1 MVNFSRKRLAVSSL
15 FSQQQAIQQSLNWQA
30 LQPDL
35 VIQDFPLEP
44 VNFWA
49 LQPNATQAIDL
60 FLRHPTHSLLMMK
73 VGEPVEYAEL
83 LQNFISQN
91 HHKVRSIFGVNYVIE
106 QGDSFSFP
114 HVYTES
120 AKSLDDNFAS
130 QGEALSA
137 LYCDQ
142 FQLFGSFRIHPSSQ
156 DIQLVPGLV
165 HKANGGVLI
174 LSAATLL
181 SQFDLWGRLKQIL
194 QTQTFDWYSAHPF
207 KNLPCDIPSYALNL
221 KVIVLGNRTEL
232 ATLAELEENLYSFAD
247 YAEIESYIS
256 VAEVEEQK
264 TWAGYVQQMA
274 QEQNIELDFLA
285 LNKLYQLLVR
295 ESENRFLINA
305 SPLKLKEILQ
315 DASTFA
321 EKTALSAV
329 DFEGIFQQKLAQ
341 YGFLKEQTYADI
353 LNEQVY
359 VETQGE
365 IVGQINGLSVIEY
378 PGTPVCFGEP
388 SRISCIVQFGDG
400 EVIDVE
406 RKNELAGNIH
416 GKGMMIAQ
424 ACLSNILDLP
434 SQLPFS
440 ASLVFE
446 QSYGE
451 IDGDSASLA
460 IFCVLASA
468 LADLPLPQHIAITG
482 SIDQFGL
489 VHSVGGVN
497 DKIEGFFTIC
507 QRRGLTGKQGVII
520 PMTTIQQLSLSDE
533 VKSAVKNGEFF
544 IYPVEDIYQACELL
558 FGRDLLDENKDYTE
572 KTEPLSR
579 LIQRRIEGR
588 ADSERKSFWHF
599 FRS

>member
-1 MVNFSRKRLAVSSL
+1 MTVSS
-15 FSQQQAIQQSLNWQA
+15 FFPQQALDWQA

-35 VIQDFPLEP
+35 AITEFPSETVDF
-44 VNFWA
+44 WS
-49 LQPNATQAIDL
+49 LQPNAKQAL
-60 FLRHPTHSLLMMK
+60 SVFLRHPSRFLLMLK
-73 VGEPVEYAEL
+73 ADDQVEYASL
-83 LQNFISQN
+83 LESFTKL
-91 HHKVRSIFGVNYVIE
+91 HHHREQSVFGVNYVVE
-106 QGDSFSFP
+106 QGDAFSFP
-114 HVYTES
+114 RVYTEM
-120 AKSLDDNFAS
+120 AHSLDDNFATT
-130 QGEALSA
+130 GEVVNA

-142 FQLFGSFRIHPSSQ
+142 FQLFGSLRVHPSSH
-156 DIQLVPGLV
+156 DIQLNPGLV
-165 HKANGGVLI
+165 HRANGGVLI
-174 LSAATLL
+174 LSAAMLL
-181 SQFDLWGRLKQIL
+181 SQFDLWLRLKQIL

-207 KNLPCDIPSYALNL
+207 KHLPCDVPSYKLNL

-232 ATLAELEENLYSFAD
+232 ATLGELEESLYSFAD

-256 VAEVEEQK
+256 VAEVESQK
-264 TWAGYVQQMA
+264 MWAGYVNKIA
-274 QEQNIELDFLA
+274 QTLNVEMNFSA
-285 LNKLYQLLVR
+285 LNKLYKLLVR
-295 ESENRFLINA
+295 ESEDRFLINI
-305 SPLKLKEILQ
+305 SPLKLKEMLQ
-315 DASTFA
+315 DVVTLTGNSI
-321 EKTALSAV
+321 LSAD
-329 DFEGIFQQKLAQ
+329 DFEAVFQRKSIQ

-378 PGTPVCFGEP
+378 PGTPVSFGEP
-388 SRISCIVQFGDG
+388 SRISCIVQFGEG

-416 GKGMMIAQ
+416 SKGMMIAQ

-460 IFCVLASA
+460 IFCVLVSA
-468 LADLPLPQHIAITG
+468 LSDLPLPQNIAITG

-533 VKSAVKNGEFF
+533 VKSAVKNNEFF
-544 IYPVEDIYQACELL
+544 IYPAEDIYQACEYL
-558 FGRDLLDENKDYTE
+558 FERDLLDENKEYSE
-572 KTEPLSR
+572 KTMPISR
-579 LIQRRIEGR
+579 LIQRRIENR
-588 ADSERKSFWHF
+588 LDSEKKGFWDFFKS
-599 FRS
+599 

>member
-1 MVNFSRKRLAVSSL
+1 MTVSS
-15 FSQQQAIQQSLNWQA
+15 FFPQQALDWQA

-35 VIQDFPLEP
+35 AITEFPSETVDF
-44 VNFWA
+44 WS
-49 LQPNATQAIDL
+49 LQPNAKQAL
-60 FLRHPTHSLLMMK
+60 SVFLRHPSRFLLMLKADEQAEYTSLLESFTK
-73 VGEPVEYAEL
+73 L
-83 LQNFISQN
+83 
-91 HHKVRSIFGVNYVIE
+91 HHHREQSVFGVNYVVE
-106 QGDSFSFP
+106 QGDAFSFP
-114 HVYTES
+114 RVYTEV
-120 AKSLDDNFAS
+120 AHSLDDNFATP
-130 QGEALSA
+130 GEVVNA

-142 FQLFGSFRIHPSSQ
+142 FQLFGSLRVHPSSH
-156 DIQLVPGLV
+156 DIQLNPGLV
-165 HKANGGVLI
+165 HRANGGVLI
-174 LSAATLL
+174 LSAAMLL
-181 SQFDLWGRLKQIL
+181 SQFDLWLRLKQIL

-207 KNLPCDIPSYALNL
+207 KHLPCDVPSYKLNL
-221 KVIVLGNRTEL
+221 KVIVLGSRTEL
-232 ATLAELEENLYSFAD
+232 ATLGELEESLYSFAD

-256 VAEVEEQK
+256 VAEVESQK
-264 TWAGYVQQMA
+264 MWAGYVKKIA
-274 QEQNIELDFLA
+274 QTLNVEMNFSA
-285 LNKLYQLLVR
+285 LNKLYKLLVR
-295 ESENRFLINA
+295 ESEDRFLINI
-305 SPLKLKEILQ
+305 SPLKLKEMLQ
-315 DASTFA
+315 DVVTLTGNSI
-321 EKTALSAV
+321 LSAD
-329 DFEGIFQQKLAQ
+329 DFEAVFQRKSIQH
-341 YGFLKEQTYADI
+341 GFLKEQTYADI

-378 PGTPVCFGEP
+378 PGTPVSFGEP
-388 SRISCIVQFGDG
+388 SRISCIVQFGEG

-416 GKGMMIAQ
+416 SKGMMIAQ

-460 IFCVLASA
+460 IFCVLVSA
-468 LADLPLPQHIAITG
+468 LSDLPLPQNIAITG

-533 VKSAVKNGEFF
+533 VKSAVKNNEFF
-544 IYPVEDIYQACELL
+544 IYPVEDIYQACEYL
-558 FGRDLLDENKDYTE
+558 FERDLLDENKEYSE
-572 KTEPLSR
+572 KTMPISR
-579 LIQRRIEGR
+579 LIQRRIENR
-588 ADSERKSFWHF
+588 LDSEKKGFWDFFKS
-599 FRS
+599 

>member
-1 MVNFSRKRLAVSSL
+1 MSS
-15 FSQQQAIQQSLNWQA
+15 FFPQQALDWQA

-35 VIQDFPLEP
+35 AITEFPSETVDF
-44 VNFWA
+44 WS
-49 LQPNATQAIDL
+49 LQPNAKQAL
-60 FLRHPTHSLLMMK
+60 SVFLRHPSRFLLMLKADEQAEYASLLESFTK
-73 VGEPVEYAEL
+73 L
-83 LQNFISQN
+83 
-91 HHKVRSIFGVNYVIE
+91 HHHREQSVFGVNYVVE
-106 QGDSFSFP
+106 QGDAFSFP
-114 HVYTES
+114 RVYTEV
-120 AKSLDDNFAS
+120 AHSLDDNFATP
-130 QGEALSA
+130 GEVVNA

-142 FQLFGSFRIHPSSQ
+142 FQLFGSLRVHPSSH
-156 DIQLVPGLV
+156 DIQLNPGLV
-165 HKANGGVLI
+165 HRANGGVLI
-174 LSAATLL
+174 LSAAMLL
-181 SQFDLWGRLKQIL
+181 SQFDLWLRLKQIL

-207 KNLPCDIPSYALNL
+207 KHLPCDVPSYKLNL
-221 KVIVLGNRTEL
+221 KVIVLGSRTEL
-232 ATLAELEENLYSFAD
+232 ATLGELEESLYSFAD

-256 VAEVEEQK
+256 VAEVESQK
-264 TWAGYVQQMA
+264 MWAGYVKKIA
-274 QEQNIELDFLA
+274 QTLNVEMNFSA
-285 LNKLYQLLVR
+285 LNKLYKLLVR
-295 ESENRFLINA
+295 ESEDRFLINI

-315 DASTFA
+315 DVVTLTGNSI
-321 EKTALSAV
+321 LSAD
-329 DFEGIFQQKLAQ
+329 DFEAVFQRKSIQH
-341 YGFLKEQTYADI
+341 GFLKEQTYADI

-378 PGTPVCFGEP
+378 PGTPVSFGEP
-388 SRISCIVQFGDG
+388 SRISCIVQFGEG

-416 GKGMMIAQ
+416 SKGMMIAQ

-460 IFCVLASA
+460 IFCVLVSA
-468 LADLPLPQHIAITG
+468 LSDLPLPQNIAITG

-533 VKSAVKNGEFF
+533 VKSAVKNNEFF
-544 IYPVEDIYQACELL
+544 IYPVEDIYQACEYL
-558 FGRDLLDENKDYTE
+558 FERDLLDENKEYSE
-572 KTEPLSR
+572 KTMPISR
-579 LIQRRIEGR
+579 LIQRRIENR
-588 ADSERKSFWHF
+588 LDSEKKGFWDFFKS
-599 FRS
+599 

>member
-1 MVNFSRKRLAVSSL
+1 MSS
-15 FSQQQAIQQSLNWQA
+15 FFPQQALDWQA

-35 VIQDFPLEP
+35 AITEFPSETVDF
-44 VNFWA
+44 WS
-49 LQPNATQAIDL
+49 LQPNAKQAL
-60 FLRHPTHSLLMMK
+60 SVFLRHPSRFLLMLKADDQAEYASLLESFTK
-73 VGEPVEYAEL
+73 L
-83 LQNFISQN
+83 
-91 HHKVRSIFGVNYVIE
+91 HHHREQSVFGVNYVVE
-106 QGDSFSFP
+106 QGDAFSFP
-114 HVYTES
+114 RVYTEM
-120 AKSLDDNFAS
+120 AHSLDDNFATT
-130 QGEALSA
+130 GEVVNA

-142 FQLFGSFRIHPSSQ
+142 FQLFGSLRVHPSSH
-156 DIQLVPGLV
+156 DIQLNPGLV
-165 HKANGGVLI
+165 HRANGGVLI
-174 LSAATLL
+174 LSAAMLL
-181 SQFDLWGRLKQIL
+181 SQFDLWLRLKQIL

-207 KNLPCDIPSYALNL
+207 KHLPCDVPSYKLNL

-232 ATLAELEENLYSFAD
+232 ATLGELEESLYSFAD

-256 VAEVEEQK
+256 VAEVESQK
-264 TWAGYVQQMA
+264 MWAGYVNKIA
-274 QEQNIELDFLA
+274 QTLNVEMNFSA
-285 LNKLYQLLVR
+285 LNKLYKLLVR
-295 ESENRFLINA
+295 ESEDRFLINI
-305 SPLKLKEILQ
+305 SPLKLKEMLQ
-315 DASTFA
+315 DVVTLTGNSI
-321 EKTALSAV
+321 LSAD
-329 DFEGIFQQKLAQ
+329 DFEAVFQRKSIQ

-378 PGTPVCFGEP
+378 PGTPVSFGEP
-388 SRISCIVQFGDG
+388 SRISCIVQFGEG

-416 GKGMMIAQ
+416 SKGMMIAQ

-460 IFCVLASA
+460 IFCVLVSA
-468 LADLPLPQHIAITG
+468 LSDLPLPQNIAITG

-533 VKSAVKNGEFF
+533 VKSAVKNNEFF
-544 IYPVEDIYQACELL
+544 IYPAEDIYQACEYL
-558 FGRDLLDENKDYTE
+558 FERDLLDENKEYSE
-572 KTEPLSR
+572 KTMPISR
-579 LIQRRIEGR
+579 LIQRRIENR
-588 ADSERKSFWHF
+588 LDSEKKGFWDFFKS
-599 FRS
+599 

>member
-1 MVNFSRKRLAVSSL
+1 MSS
-15 FSQQQAIQQSLNWQA
+15 FFPQQALDWQA

-35 VIQDFPLEP
+35 AITEFPSETVDF
-44 VNFWA
+44 WS
-49 LQPNATQAIDL
+49 LQPNAKQAL
-60 FLRHPTHSLLMMK
+60 SVFLRHPSRFLLMLKADDQAEYASLLESFTK
-73 VGEPVEYAEL
+73 L
-83 LQNFISQN
+83 
-91 HHKVRSIFGVNYVIE
+91 HHHREQSVFGVNYVVE
-106 QGDSFSFP
+106 QGDAFSFP
-114 HVYTES
+114 RVYTEM
-120 AKSLDDNFAS
+120 AHSLDDNFATL
-130 QGEALSA
+130 GEVVNA

-142 FQLFGSFRIHPSSQ
+142 FQLFGSLRVHPSSH
-156 DIQLVPGLV
+156 DIQLNPGLV
-165 HKANGGVLI
+165 HRANGGVLI
-174 LSAATLL
+174 LSAAMLL
-181 SQFDLWGRLKQIL
+181 SQFDLWLRLKHIL

-207 KNLPCDIPSYALNL
+207 KHLPCDVPSYKLNL
-221 KVIVLGNRTEL
+221 KVIVLGSRTEL
-232 ATLAELEENLYSFAD
+232 ATLGELEESLYSFAD

-256 VAEVEEQK
+256 VAEVESQK
-264 TWAGYVQQMA
+264 MWAGYVKKIA
-274 QEQNIELDFLA
+274 QTLNVEMNFSA
-285 LNKLYQLLVR
+285 LNKLYKLLVR
-295 ESENRFLINA
+295 ESEDRFLINI
-305 SPLKLKEILQ
+305 SPLKLKEMLQ
-315 DASTFA
+315 DVMTLTGNSI
-321 EKTALSAV
+321 LSAD
-329 DFEGIFQQKLAQ
+329 DFEAVFQRKSIQH
-341 YGFLKEQTYADI
+341 GFLKEQTYADI

-378 PGTPVCFGEP
+378 PGTPVSFGEP
-388 SRISCIVQFGDG
+388 SRISCIVQFGEG

-416 GKGMMIAQ
+416 SKGMMIAQ

-460 IFCVLASA
+460 IFCVLVSA
-468 LADLPLPQHIAITG
+468 LSDLPLPQNIAITG

-533 VKSAVKNGEFF
+533 VKSAVKNNEFF
-544 IYPVEDIYQACELL
+544 IYPVEDIYQACEYL
-558 FGRDLLDENKDYTE
+558 FERDLLDENKEYSE
-572 KTEPLSR
+572 KTMPISR
-579 LIQRRIEGR
+579 LIQRRIENR
-588 ADSERKSFWHF
+588 LDSEKKGFWDFFKS
-599 FRS
+599 

>member
-1 MVNFSRKRLAVSSL
+1 VTVSS
-15 FSQQQAIQQSLNWQA
+15 FFPQQALDWQS

-35 VIQDFPLEP
+35 AITEFPPETVDF
-44 VNFWA
+44 WS
-49 LQPNATQAIDL
+49 LQPNAKQAL
-60 FLRHPTHSLLMMK
+60 SVFLRHPSRFLLMLKADDQAEYASLLESFTK
-73 VGEPVEYAEL
+73 L
-83 LQNFISQN
+83 
-91 HHKVRSIFGVNYVIE
+91 HHHREQSVFGVNYVVE
-106 QGDSFSFP
+106 QGDAFSFP
-114 HVYTES
+114 RVYTEV
-120 AKSLDDNFAS
+120 AHSLDDNFATP
-130 QGEALSA
+130 GEVVNA

-142 FQLFGSFRIHPSSQ
+142 FQLFGSLRVHPSSH
-156 DIQLVPGLV
+156 DIQLNPGLV
-165 HKANGGVLI
+165 HRANGGVLI
-174 LSAATLL
+174 LSAAMLL
-181 SQFDLWGRLKQIL
+181 SQFDLWLRLKHIL

-207 KNLPCDIPSYALNL
+207 KHLPCDVPSYKLNL
-221 KVIVLGNRTEL
+221 KVIVLGSRTEL
-232 ATLAELEENLYSFAD
+232 ATLGELEESLYSFAD

-256 VAEVEEQK
+256 VAEVESQK
-264 TWAGYVQQMA
+264 MWAGYVKKIA
-274 QEQNIELDFLA
+274 QTLNVEMNFSA
-285 LNKLYQLLVR
+285 LNKLYKLLVR
-295 ESENRFLINA
+295 ESEDRFLINI

-315 DASTFA
+315 DVVTLTGNSI
-321 EKTALSAV
+321 LSAD
-329 DFEGIFQQKLAQ
+329 DFEAVFQRKSIQH
-341 YGFLKEQTYADI
+341 GFLKEQTYADI

-378 PGTPVCFGEP
+378 PGTPVSFGEP
-388 SRISCIVQFGDG
+388 SRISCIVQFGEG

-416 GKGMMIAQ
+416 SKGMMIAQ

-460 IFCVLASA
+460 IFCVLVSA
-468 LADLPLPQHIAITG
+468 LSDLPLPQNIAITG

-533 VKSAVKNGEFF
+533 VKSAVKNNEFF
-544 IYPVEDIYQACELL
+544 IYPAEDIYQACEYL
-558 FGRDLLDENKDYTE
+558 FERDLLDENKEYSE
-572 KTEPLSR
+572 KTMPISR
-579 LIQRRIEGR
+579 LIQRRIENR
-588 ADSERKSFWHF
+588 LDSEKKGFWDFFKS
-599 FRS
+599 

>member
-1 MVNFSRKRLAVSSL
+1 MSS
-15 FSQQQAIQQSLNWQA
+15 FFPQQALDWQA

-35 VIQDFPLEP
+35 AITEFPSETVDF
-44 VNFWA
+44 WS
-49 LQPNATQAIDL
+49 LQPNAKQAISV
-60 FLRHPTHSLLMMK
+60 FLRHPSRFLLMLKADDQAEYASLLESFTK
-73 VGEPVEYAEL
+73 L
-83 LQNFISQN
+83 
-91 HHKVRSIFGVNYVIE
+91 HHHREQSVFGVNYVVE
-106 QGDSFSFP
+106 QGDAFSFP
-114 HVYTES
+114 RVYTEM
-120 AKSLDDNFAS
+120 AHSLDDNFATT
-130 QGEALSA
+130 GEVVNV

-142 FQLFGSFRIHPSSQ
+142 FQLFGSLRVHPSSH
-156 DIQLVPGLV
+156 DIQLNPGLV
-165 HKANGGVLI
+165 HRANGGVLI
-174 LSAATLL
+174 LSAAMLL
-181 SQFDLWGRLKQIL
+181 SQFDLWLRLKHIL

-207 KNLPCDIPSYALNL
+207 KHLPCDVPSYKLNL
-221 KVIVLGNRTEL
+221 KVIVLGSRTEL
-232 ATLAELEENLYSFAD
+232 ATLGELEESLYSFAD

-256 VAEVEEQK
+256 VAEVESQK
-264 TWAGYVQQMA
+264 MWAGYVKKIA
-274 QEQNIELDFLA
+274 QTLNVEMNFSA
-285 LNKLYQLLVR
+285 LNKLYKLLVR
-295 ESENRFLINA
+295 ESEDRFLINI
-305 SPLKLKEILQ
+305 SPIKLKEMLQ
-315 DASTFA
+315 DVVTLTGNSI
-321 EKTALSAV
+321 LSAD
-329 DFEGIFQQKLAQ
+329 DFEAVFQRKSIQH
-341 YGFLKEQTYADI
+341 GFLKEQTYADI

-378 PGTPVCFGEP
+378 PGTPVSFGEP
-388 SRISCIVQFGDG
+388 SRISCIVQFGEG

-416 GKGMMIAQ
+416 SKGMMIAQ

-460 IFCVLASA
+460 IFCVLVSA
-468 LADLPLPQHIAITG
+468 LSDLPLPQNIAITG

-533 VKSAVKNGEFF
+533 VKSAVKNNEFF
-544 IYPVEDIYQACELL
+544 IYPVEDIYQACEYL
-558 FGRDLLDENKDYTE
+558 FERDLLDENKEYSE
-572 KTEPLSR
+572 KTMPISR
-579 LIQRRIEGR
+579 LIQRRIENR
-588 ADSERKSFWHF
+588 LDSEKKGFWDFFKS
-599 FRS
+599 

>member
-1 MVNFSRKRLAVSSL
+1 MSS
-15 FSQQQAIQQSLNWQA
+15 FFPQQALDWQA

-35 VIQDFPLEP
+35 AITEFPSETVDF
-44 VNFWA
+44 WS
-49 LQPNATQAIDL
+49 LQPNAKQAL
-60 FLRHPTHSLLMMK
+60 SVFLRHPSRFLLMLKADDQAEYASLLESFTK
-73 VGEPVEYAEL
+73 L
-83 LQNFISQN
+83 
-91 HHKVRSIFGVNYVIE
+91 HHHREQSVFGVNYVVE
-106 QGDSFSFP
+106 QGDAFSFP
-114 HVYTES
+114 RVYTEV
-120 AKSLDDNFAS
+120 AHSLDDNFATP
-130 QGEALSA
+130 GEVVNA

-142 FQLFGSFRIHPSSQ
+142 FQLFGSLRVHPSSH
-156 DIQLVPGLV
+156 DIQLNPGLV
-165 HKANGGVLI
+165 HRANGGVLI
-174 LSAATLL
+174 LSAAMLL
-181 SQFDLWGRLKQIL
+181 SQFDLWLRLKHIL

-207 KNLPCDIPSYALNL
+207 KHLPCDVPSYKLNL
-221 KVIVLGNRTEL
+221 KVIVLGSRTEL
-232 ATLAELEENLYSFAD
+232 ATLGELEESLYSFAD

-256 VAEVEEQK
+256 VAEVESQK
-264 TWAGYVQQMA
+264 MWAGYVKKIA
-274 QEQNIELDFLA
+274 QTLNVEMNFSA
-285 LNKLYQLLVR
+285 LNKLYKLLVR
-295 ESENRFLINA
+295 ESEDRFLINI
-305 SPLKLKEILQ
+305 SPIKLKEMLQ
-315 DASTFA
+315 DVVTLTGNSI
-321 EKTALSAV
+321 LSAD
-329 DFEGIFQQKLAQ
+329 DFEAVFQRKSIQH
-341 YGFLKEQTYADI
+341 GFLKEQTYADI

-378 PGTPVCFGEP
+378 PGTPVSFGEP
-388 SRISCIVQFGDG
+388 SRISCIVQFGEG

-416 GKGMMIAQ
+416 SKGMMIAQ

-460 IFCVLASA
+460 IFCVLVSA
-468 LADLPLPQHIAITG
+468 LSDLPLPQNIAITG

-533 VKSAVKNGEFF
+533 VKSAVKNNEFF
-544 IYPVEDIYQACELL
+544 IYPVEDIYQACEYL
-558 FGRDLLDENKDYTE
+558 FERDLLDENKEYSE
-572 KTEPLSR
+572 KTMPISR
-579 LIQRRIEGR
+579 LIQRRIENR
-588 ADSERKSFWHF
+588 LDSEKKGFWDFFKS
-599 FRS
+599 

>member
-1 MVNFSRKRLAVSSL
+1 MTVSS
-15 FSQQQAIQQSLNWQA
+15 FFPQQALDWQS

-35 VIQDFPLEP
+35 AITEFPPETVDF
-44 VNFWA
+44 WS
-49 LQPNATQAIDL
+49 LQPNAKQAL
-60 FLRHPTHSLLMMK
+60 SVFLRHPSRFLLMLKADEQAEYASLLESFTK
-73 VGEPVEYAEL
+73 L
-83 LQNFISQN
+83 
-91 HHKVRSIFGVNYVIE
+91 HHHREQSVFGVNYVVE
-106 QGDSFSFP
+106 QGDAFSFP
-114 HVYTES
+114 RVYTEV
-120 AKSLDDNFAS
+120 AHSLDDNFATP
-130 QGEALSA
+130 GEVVNA

-142 FQLFGSFRIHPSSQ
+142 FQLFGSLRVHPSSH
-156 DIQLVPGLV
+156 DIQLNPGLV
-165 HKANGGVLI
+165 HRANGGVLI
-174 LSAATLL
+174 LSAAMLL
-181 SQFDLWGRLKQIL
+181 SQFDLWLRLKHIL

-207 KNLPCDIPSYALNL
+207 KHLPCDVPSYKLNL

-232 ATLAELEENLYSFAD
+232 ATLGELEESLYSFAD

-256 VAEVEEQK
+256 VAEVESQK
-264 TWAGYVQQMA
+264 MWAGYVKKIA
-274 QEQNIELDFLA
+274 QTLNVEMNFSA
-285 LNKLYQLLVR
+285 LNKLYKLLVR
-295 ESENRFLINA
+295 ESEDRFLINI

-315 DASTFA
+315 DVVTLTGNSI
-321 EKTALSAV
+321 LSAD
-329 DFEGIFQQKLAQ
+329 DFEAVFQRKSIQH
-341 YGFLKEQTYADI
+341 GFLKEQTYADI

-378 PGTPVCFGEP
+378 PGTPVSFGEP
-388 SRISCIVQFGDG
+388 SRISCIVQFGEG

-416 GKGMMIAQ
+416 SKGMMIAQ

-460 IFCVLASA
+460 IFCVLVSA
-468 LADLPLPQHIAITG
+468 LSDLPLPQNIAITG

-533 VKSAVKNGEFF
+533 VKSAVKNNEFF
-544 IYPVEDIYQACELL
+544 IYPAEDIYQACEYL
-558 FGRDLLDENKDYTE
+558 FERDLLDENKEYSE
-572 KTEPLSR
+572 KTMPISR
-579 LIQRRIEGR
+579 LIQRRIENR
-588 ADSERKSFWHF
+588 LDSEKKGFWDFFKS
-599 FRS
+599 

>member
-1 MVNFSRKRLAVSSL
+1 VSS
-15 FSQQQAIQQSLNWQA
+15 FFPQQALDWQA

-35 VIQDFPLEP
+35 AITEFPSETVDF
-44 VNFWA
+44 WS
-49 LQPNATQAIDL
+49 LQPNAKQAL
-60 FLRHPTHSLLMMK
+60 SVFLRHPSRFLLMLK
-73 VGEPVEYAEL
+73 ADDQVEYASL
-83 LQNFISQN
+83 LESFTKL
-91 HHKVRSIFGVNYVIE
+91 HHHREQSVFGVNYVVE
-106 QGDSFSFP
+106 QGDAFSFP
-114 HVYTES
+114 RVYTEM
-120 AKSLDDNFAS
+120 AHSLDDNFATT
-130 QGEALSA
+130 GEVVNA

-142 FQLFGSFRIHPSSQ
+142 FQLFGSLRVHPSSH
-156 DIQLVPGLV
+156 DIQLNPGLV
-165 HKANGGVLI
+165 HRANGGVLI
-174 LSAATLL
+174 LSAAMLL
-181 SQFDLWGRLKQIL
+181 SQFDLWLRLKQIL

-207 KNLPCDIPSYALNL
+207 KHLPCDVPSYKLNL

-232 ATLAELEENLYSFAD
+232 ATLGELEESLYSFAD

-256 VAEVEEQK
+256 VAEVESQK
-264 TWAGYVQQMA
+264 MWAGYVNKIA
-274 QEQNIELDFLA
+274 QTLNVEMNFSA
-285 LNKLYQLLVR
+285 LNKLYKLLVR
-295 ESENRFLINA
+295 ESEDRFLINI
-305 SPLKLKEILQ
+305 SPLKLKEMLQ
-315 DASTFA
+315 DVVTLTGNSI
-321 EKTALSAV
+321 LSAD
-329 DFEGIFQQKLAQ
+329 DFEAVFQRKSIQ

-378 PGTPVCFGEP
+378 PGTPVSFGEP
-388 SRISCIVQFGDG
+388 SRISCIVQFGEG

-416 GKGMMIAQ
+416 SKGMMIAQ

-460 IFCVLASA
+460 IFCVLVSA
-468 LADLPLPQHIAITG
+468 LSDLPLPQNIAITG

-533 VKSAVKNGEFF
+533 VKSAVKNNEFF
-544 IYPVEDIYQACELL
+544 IYPAEDIYQACEYL
-558 FGRDLLDENKDYTE
+558 FERDLLDENKEYSE
-572 KTEPLSR
+572 KTMPISR
-579 LIQRRIEGR
+579 LIQRRIENR
-588 ADSERKSFWHF
+588 LDSEKKGFWDFFKS
-599 FRS
+599 

>member
-1 MVNFSRKRLAVSSL
+1 MTVSS
-15 FSQQQAIQQSLNWQA
+15 FFPQQALDWQA

-35 VIQDFPLEP
+35 AITEFPSETVDF
-44 VNFWA
+44 WS
-49 LQPNATQAIDL
+49 LQPNAKQAL
-60 FLRHPTHSLLMMK
+60 SVFLRHPNRFLLMLKADDQAEYASLLESFTK
-73 VGEPVEYAEL
+73 L
-83 LQNFISQN
+83 
-91 HHKVRSIFGVNYVIE
+91 HHHREQLVFGVNYVVE
-106 QGDSFSFP
+106 QGDAFSFP
-114 HVYTES
+114 RVYTEM
-120 AKSLDDNFAS
+120 AHSLDDNFATT
-130 QGEALSA
+130 GEVVNA

-142 FQLFGSFRIHPSSQ
+142 FQLFGSLRVHPSSH
-156 DIQLVPGLV
+156 DIQLNPGLV
-165 HKANGGVLI
+165 HRANGGVLI
-174 LSAATLL
+174 LSAAMLL
-181 SQFDLWGRLKQIL
+181 SQFDLWLRLKQIL

-207 KNLPCDIPSYALNL
+207 KHLPCDVPSYKINL

-232 ATLAELEENLYSFAD
+232 ATLGELEESLYSFAD

-256 VAEVEEQK
+256 VAEVESQK
-264 TWAGYVQQMA
+264 MWAGYVKKIA
-274 QEQNIELDFLA
+274 QTLNVEMNFSA
-285 LNKLYQLLVR
+285 LNKLYKLLVR
-295 ESENRFLINA
+295 ESEDRFLINI
-305 SPLKLKEILQ
+305 SPLKLKEMLQ
-315 DASTFA
+315 DVVTLTGNSIL
-321 EKTALSAV
+321 TAD
-329 DFEGIFQQKLAQ
+329 DFEAVFQRKSIQ

-378 PGTPVCFGEP
+378 PGTLVSFGEP
-388 SRISCIVQFGDG
+388 SRISCIVQFGEG

-416 GKGMMIAQ
+416 SKGMMIAQ

-460 IFCVLASA
+460 IFCVLVSA
-468 LADLPLPQHIAITG
+468 LSDLPLPQNIAITG

-533 VKSAVKNGEFF
+533 VKSAVKNNEFF
-544 IYPVEDIYQACELL
+544 IYPVEDIYQACEYL
-558 FGRDLLDENKDYTE
+558 FERDLLDENKEYSE
-572 KTEPLSR
+572 KTMPISR
-579 LIQRRIEGR
+579 LIQRRIENQLN
-588 ADSERKSFWHF
+588 SEKKGFWDFFKS
-599 FRS
+599 

>member
-1 MVNFSRKRLAVSSL
+1 MTVSS
-15 FSQQQAIQQSLNWQA
+15 FFPQQALDWQA

-35 VIQDFPLEP
+35 AITEFPSETVDF
-44 VNFWA
+44 WS
-49 LQPNATQAIDL
+49 LQPNAKQAL
-60 FLRHPTHSLLMMK
+60 SVFLRHPSRFLLMLKADDQAEYASLLESFTK
-73 VGEPVEYAEL
+73 L
-83 LQNFISQN
+83 
-91 HHKVRSIFGVNYVIE
+91 HHHREQSVFGVNYVVE
-106 QGDSFSFP
+106 QGDAFSFP
-114 HVYTES
+114 RVYTEM
-120 AKSLDDNFAS
+120 AHSLDDNFATT
-130 QGEALSA
+130 GEVVNA

-142 FQLFGSFRIHPSSQ
+142 FQLFGSLRVHPSSH
-156 DIQLVPGLV
+156 DIQLNPGLV
-165 HKANGGVLI
+165 HRANGGVLI
-174 LSAATLL
+174 LSAAMLL
-181 SQFDLWGRLKQIL
+181 SQFDLWLRLKQIL

-207 KNLPCDIPSYALNL
+207 KHLPCDVPSYRINL

-232 ATLAELEENLYSFAD
+232 ATLGELEESLYSFAD

-256 VAEVEEQK
+256 VAEVESQK
-264 TWAGYVQQMA
+264 MWAGYVNKIA
-274 QEQNIELDFLA
+274 QTLNVEMNFSA
-285 LNKLYQLLVR
+285 LNKLYKLLVR
-295 ESENRFLINA
+295 ESEDRFLINI
-305 SPLKLKEILQ
+305 SPLKLKEMLQ
-315 DASTFA
+315 DVVTLTGNSIL
-321 EKTALSAV
+321 TAD
-329 DFEGIFQQKLAQ
+329 DFEAVFQRKSIQ

-378 PGTPVCFGEP
+378 PGTPVSFGEP
-388 SRISCIVQFGDG
+388 SRISCIVQFGEG

-416 GKGMMIAQ
+416 SKGMMIAQ

-460 IFCVLASA
+460 IFCVLVSA
-468 LADLPLPQHIAITG
+468 LSDLPLPQNIAITG

-533 VKSAVKNGEFF
+533 VKSAVKNNEFF
-544 IYPVEDIYQACELL
+544 IYPVEDIYQACEYL
-558 FGRDLLDENKDYTE
+558 FERDLLDENKEYSE
-572 KTEPLSR
+572 KTMPISS
-579 LIQRRIEGR
+579 LIQRRIENR
-588 ADSERKSFWHF
+588 LESEKKGFWDFFKS
-599 FRS
+599 

>member
-1 MVNFSRKRLAVSSL
+1 MSS
-15 FSQQQAIQQSLNWQA
+15 FFPQQALDWQA

-35 VIQDFPLEP
+35 AITEFPSETVDF
-44 VNFWA
+44 WS
-49 LQPNATQAIDL
+49 LQPNAKQAL
-60 FLRHPTHSLLMMK
+60 SVFLRHPSRFLLMLKADDQAEYASLLESFTK
-73 VGEPVEYAEL
+73 L
-83 LQNFISQN
+83 
-91 HHKVRSIFGVNYVIE
+91 HHHREQSVFGVNYVVE
-106 QGDSFSFP
+106 QGDAFSFP
-114 HVYTES
+114 RVYTEM
-120 AKSLDDNFAS
+120 AHSLDDNFATT
-130 QGEALSA
+130 GEVVNA

-142 FQLFGSFRIHPSSQ
+142 FQLFGSLRVHPSSH
-156 DIQLVPGLV
+156 DIQLNPGLV
-165 HKANGGVLI
+165 HRANGGVLI
-174 LSAATLL
+174 LSAAMLL
-181 SQFDLWGRLKQIL
+181 SQFDLWLRLKQIL

-207 KNLPCDIPSYALNL
+207 KHLPCDVPSYKLNL

-232 ATLAELEENLYSFAD
+232 ATLGELEESLYSFAD

-256 VAEVEEQK
+256 VAEVESQK
-264 TWAGYVQQMA
+264 MWAGYVNKIA
-274 QEQNIELDFLA
+274 QTLNVEMNFSA
-285 LNKLYQLLVR
+285 LNKLYKLLVR
-295 ESENRFLINA
+295 ESEDRFLINI
-305 SPLKLKEILQ
+305 SPLKLKEMLQ
-315 DASTFA
+315 DVVTLTGNSI
-321 EKTALSAV
+321 LSAD
-329 DFEGIFQQKLAQ
+329 DFEAVFQRKSIQ

-378 PGTPVCFGEP
+378 PGTPVSFGEP
-388 SRISCIVQFGDG
+388 SRISCIVQFGEG

-416 GKGMMIAQ
+416 SKGMMIAQ

-460 IFCVLASA
+460 IFCVLVSA
-468 LADLPLPQHIAITG
+468 LSDLPLPQNIAITG

-533 VKSAVKNGEFF
+533 VKSAVKNNEFF
-544 IYPVEDIYQACELL
+544 IYPVEDIYQACEYL
-558 FGRDLLDENKDYTE
+558 FERDLLDENKEYSE
-572 KTEPLSR
+572 KTMPISR
-579 LIQRRIEGR
+579 LIQRRIENR
-588 ADSERKSFWHF
+588 LDSEKKGFWDFFKS
-599 FRS
+599 

>member
-1 MVNFSRKRLAVSSL
+1 MSS
-15 FSQQQAIQQSLNWQA
+15 FFPQQALDWQA

-35 VIQDFPLEP
+35 AITEFPSETVDF
-44 VNFWA
+44 WS
-49 LQPNATQAIDL
+49 LQPNAKQAL
-60 FLRHPTHSLLMMK
+60 SVFLRHPSRFLLMLKADDQAEYASLLESFTK
-73 VGEPVEYAEL
+73 L
-83 LQNFISQN
+83 
-91 HHKVRSIFGVNYVIE
+91 HHHREQSVFGVNYVVE
-106 QGDSFSFP
+106 QGDAFSFP
-114 HVYTES
+114 RVYTEM
-120 AKSLDDNFAS
+120 AHSLDDNFATT
-130 QGEALSA
+130 GEVVNA

-142 FQLFGSFRIHPSSQ
+142 FQLFGSLRVHPSSH
-156 DIQLVPGLV
+156 DIQLNPGLV
-165 HKANGGVLI
+165 HRANGGVLI
-174 LSAATLL
+174 LSAAMLL
-181 SQFDLWGRLKQIL
+181 SQFDLWLRLKQIL

-207 KNLPCDIPSYALNL
+207 KHLPCDVPSYRINL

-232 ATLAELEENLYSFAD
+232 ATLGELEESLYSFAD

-256 VAEVEEQK
+256 VAEVESQK
-264 TWAGYVQQMA
+264 MWAGYVNKIA
-274 QEQNIELDFLA
+274 QTLNVEMNFSA
-285 LNKLYQLLVR
+285 LNKLYKLLVR
-295 ESENRFLINA
+295 ESEDRFLINI
-305 SPLKLKEILQ
+305 SPLKLKEMLQ
-315 DASTFA
+315 DVVTLTGNSIL
-321 EKTALSAV
+321 TAD
-329 DFEGIFQQKLAQ
+329 DFEAVFQRKSIQ

-378 PGTPVCFGEP
+378 PGTPVSFGEP
-388 SRISCIVQFGDG
+388 SRISCIVQFGEG

-416 GKGMMIAQ
+416 SKGMMIAQ

-460 IFCVLASA
+460 IFCVLVSA
-468 LADLPLPQHIAITG
+468 LSDLPLPQNIAITG

-533 VKSAVKNGEFF
+533 VKSAVKNNEFF
-544 IYPVEDIYQACELL
+544 IYPVEDIYQACEYL
-558 FGRDLLDENKDYTE
+558 FERDLLDENKEYSE
-572 KTEPLSR
+572 KTMPISR
-579 LIQRRIEGR
+579 LIQRRIENR
-588 ADSERKSFWHF
+588 LESEKKGFWDFFKS
-599 FRS
+599 

>member
-1 MVNFSRKRLAVSSL
+1 MSS
-15 FSQQQAIQQSLNWQA
+15 FFPQQALDWQA

-35 VIQDFPLEP
+35 AITDFPSET
-44 VNFWA
+44 VDFWS
-49 LQPNATQAIDL
+49 LQPNAKQAL
-60 FLRHPTHSLLMMK
+60 SVFLRHPSRFLLMLKADDQAEYASLLESFTK
-73 VGEPVEYAEL
+73 L
-83 LQNFISQN
+83 
-91 HHKVRSIFGVNYVIE
+91 HHHREQSVFGVNYVVE
-106 QGDSFSFP
+106 QGDAFSFP
-114 HVYTES
+114 RVYTEM
-120 AKSLDDNFAS
+120 AHSLDDNFATL
-130 QGEALSA
+130 GEVVNA

-142 FQLFGSFRIHPSSQ
+142 FQLFGSLRVHPSSH
-156 DIQLVPGLV
+156 DIQLNPGLV
-165 HKANGGVLI
+165 HRANGGVLI
-174 LSAATLL
+174 LSAAMLL
-181 SQFDLWGRLKQIL
+181 SQFDLWLRLKHIL

-207 KNLPCDIPSYALNL
+207 KHLPCDVPSYKLNL
-221 KVIVLGNRTEL
+221 KVIVLGSRTEL
-232 ATLAELEENLYSFAD
+232 ATLGELEESLYSFAD

-256 VAEVEEQK
+256 VAEVESQK
-264 TWAGYVQQMA
+264 MWAGYVNKIA
-274 QEQNIELDFLA
+274 QTLNVEMNFSA
-285 LNKLYQLLVR
+285 LNKLYKLLVR
-295 ESENRFLINA
+295 ESEDRFLINI
-305 SPLKLKEILQ
+305 SPLKLKEMLQ
-315 DASTFA
+315 DVVTLTGNSI
-321 EKTALSAV
+321 LSAD
-329 DFEGIFQQKLAQ
+329 DFEAVFQRKSIQ

-378 PGTPVCFGEP
+378 PGTPVSFGEP
-388 SRISCIVQFGDG
+388 SRISCIVQFGEG

-416 GKGMMIAQ
+416 SKGMMIAQ

-460 IFCVLASA
+460 IFCVLVSA
-468 LADLPLPQHIAITG
+468 LSDLPLPQNIAITG

-533 VKSAVKNGEFF
+533 VKSAVKNNEFF
-544 IYPVEDIYQACELL
+544 IYPVEDIYQACEYL
-558 FGRDLLDENKDYTE
+558 FERDLLDENKEYSE
-572 KTEPLSR
+572 KTMPISR
-579 LIQRRIEGR
+579 LIQRRIENR
-588 ADSERKSFWHF
+588 LDSEKKGFWDFFKS
-599 FRS
+599 

>member
-1 MVNFSRKRLAVSSL
+1 MSS
-15 FSQQQAIQQSLNWQA
+15 FFPQQALDWQA

-35 VIQDFPLEP
+35 AITEFPSETVDF
-44 VNFWA
+44 WS
-49 LQPNATQAIDL
+49 LQPNAKQAL
-60 FLRHPTHSLLMMK
+60 SVFLRHPSRFLLMLKADDQAEYASLL
-73 VGEPVEYAEL
+73 ESFTRL
-83 LQNFISQN
+83 
-91 HHKVRSIFGVNYVIE
+91 HHHREQSVFGVNYVVE
-106 QGDSFSFP
+106 QGDAFSFP
-114 HVYTES
+114 RVYTEM
-120 AKSLDDNFAS
+120 AHSLDDNFATL
-130 QGEALSA
+130 GEVVNA

-142 FQLFGSFRIHPSSQ
+142 FQLFGSLRVHPSSH
-156 DIQLVPGLV
+156 DIQLNPGLV
-165 HKANGGVLI
+165 HRANGGVLI
-174 LSAATLL
+174 LSAAMLL
-181 SQFDLWGRLKQIL
+181 SQFDLWLRLKHIL

-207 KNLPCDIPSYALNL
+207 KHLPCDVPSYKLNL
-221 KVIVLGNRTEL
+221 KVIVLGSRTEL
-232 ATLAELEENLYSFAD
+232 ATLGELEESLYSFAD

-256 VAEVEEQK
+256 VAEVESQK
-264 TWAGYVQQMA
+264 MWAGYVKKIA
-274 QEQNIELDFLA
+274 QTLNVEMNFSA
-285 LNKLYQLLVR
+285 LNKLYKLLVR
-295 ESENRFLINA
+295 ESEDRFLINI
-305 SPLKLKEILQ
+305 SPIKLKEMLQ
-315 DASTFA
+315 DVVTLTGNSI
-321 EKTALSAV
+321 LSAD
-329 DFEGIFQQKLAQ
+329 DFEAVFQRKSIQ

-378 PGTPVCFGEP
+378 PGTPVSFGEP
-388 SRISCIVQFGDG
+388 SRISCIVQFGEG

-416 GKGMMIAQ
+416 SKGMMIAQ

-460 IFCVLASA
+460 IFCVLVSA
-468 LADLPLPQHIAITG
+468 LSDLPLPQNIAITG

-533 VKSAVKNGEFF
+533 VKSAVKNNEFF
-544 IYPVEDIYQACELL
+544 IYPVEDIYQACEYLL
-558 FGRDLLDENKDYTE
+558 ERDLLDENKEYSE
-572 KTEPLSR
+572 KTMPISR
-579 LIQRRIEGR
+579 LIQRRIENR
-588 ADSERKSFWHF
+588 LDSEKKGFWDFFKS
-599 FRS
+599 

>member
-1 MVNFSRKRLAVSSL
+1 MSS
-15 FSQQQAIQQSLNWQA
+15 FFPQQALDWQA

-35 VIQDFPLEP
+35 AITEFPSETVDF
-44 VNFWA
+44 WS
-49 LQPNATQAIDL
+49 LQPNAKQAL
-60 FLRHPTHSLLMMK
+60 SVFLRHPSRFLLMLKADDQAEYASLLESFTK
-73 VGEPVEYAEL
+73 L
-83 LQNFISQN
+83 
-91 HHKVRSIFGVNYVIE
+91 HHHREQSVFGVNYVVE
-106 QGDSFSFP
+106 QGDAFSFP
-114 HVYTES
+114 RVYTEM
-120 AKSLDDNFAS
+120 AHSLDDNFATL
-130 QGEALSA
+130 GEVVNA

-142 FQLFGSFRIHPSSQ
+142 FQLFGSLRVHPSSH
-156 DIQLVPGLV
+156 DIQLNPGLV
-165 HKANGGVLI
+165 HRANGGVLI
-174 LSAATLL
+174 LSAAMLL
-181 SQFDLWGRLKQIL
+181 SQFDLWLRLKHIL

-207 KNLPCDIPSYALNL
+207 KHLPCDVPSYKLNL
-221 KVIVLGNRTEL
+221 KVIVLGSRTEL
-232 ATLAELEENLYSFAD
+232 ATLGELEESLYSFAD

-256 VAEVEEQK
+256 VAEVESQK
-264 TWAGYVQQMA
+264 MWAGYVKKIA
-274 QEQNIELDFLA
+274 QTLNVEMNFSA
-285 LNKLYQLLVR
+285 LNKLYKLLVR
-295 ESENRFLINA
+295 ESEDRFLINI
-305 SPLKLKEILQ
+305 SPIKLKEMLQ
-315 DASTFA
+315 DVVTLTGNSI
-321 EKTALSAV
+321 LSAD
-329 DFEGIFQQKLAQ
+329 DFEAVFQRKSIQ

-378 PGTPVCFGEP
+378 PGTPVSFGEP
-388 SRISCIVQFGDG
+388 SRISCIVQFGEG

-416 GKGMMIAQ
+416 SKGMMIAQ

-460 IFCVLASA
+460 IFCVLVSA
-468 LADLPLPQHIAITG
+468 LSDLPLPQNIAITG

-520 PMTTIQQLSLSDE
+520 PMTTIQQLSLSNE
-533 VKSAVKNGEFF
+533 VKSAVKNNEFF
-544 IYPVEDIYQACELL
+544 IYPVEDIYQACEYL
-558 FGRDLLDENKDYTE
+558 FERDLLDENKEYSE
-572 KTEPLSR
+572 KTMPISR
-579 LIQRRIEGR
+579 LIQRRIENR
-588 ADSERKSFWHF
+588 LDSEKKGFWDFFKS
-599 FRS
+599 

>member
-1 MVNFSRKRLAVSSL
+1 MSS
-15 FSQQQAIQQSLNWQA
+15 FFPQQALDWQA

-35 VIQDFPLEP
+35 AITEFPSETVDF
-44 VNFWA
+44 WS
-49 LQPNATQAIDL
+49 LQPNAKQAL
-60 FLRHPTHSLLMMK
+60 SVFLRHPSRFLLMLKADEQAEYTSLLESFTK
-73 VGEPVEYAEL
+73 L
-83 LQNFISQN
+83 
-91 HHKVRSIFGVNYVIE
+91 HHHRKQSVFGVNYVVE
-106 QGDSFSFP
+106 QGDAFSFP
-114 HVYTES
+114 RVYTEM
-120 AKSLDDNFAS
+120 AHSLDDNFATT
-130 QGEALSA
+130 GEVVNA

-142 FQLFGSFRIHPSSQ
+142 FQLFGSLRVHPSSN
-156 DIQLVPGLV
+156 DIQLNPGLV
-165 HKANGGVLI
+165 HRANGGVLI
-174 LSAATLL
+174 LSAAMLL
-181 SQFDLWGRLKQIL
+181 SQFDLWLRLKQIL

-207 KNLPCDIPSYALNL
+207 KHLPCDVPSYKLNL

-232 ATLAELEENLYSFAD
+232 ATLGELEESLYSFAD

-256 VAEVEEQK
+256 VAEIESQK
-264 TWAGYVQQMA
+264 MWAGYVNKIA
-274 QEQNIELDFLA
+274 QTLNVEMNFSA
-285 LNKLYQLLVR
+285 LNKLYKLLVR
-295 ESENRFLINA
+295 ESEDRFLINI
-305 SPLKLKEILQ
+305 SPLKLKEMLQ
-315 DASTFA
+315 DVVTLTGNSI
-321 EKTALSAV
+321 LSAD
-329 DFEGIFQQKLAQ
+329 DFEAVFQRKSIQ

-378 PGTPVCFGEP
+378 PGTPVSFGEP
-388 SRISCIVQFGDG
+388 SRISCIVQFGEG

-416 GKGMMIAQ
+416 SKGMMIAQ

-460 IFCVLASA
+460 IFCVLVSA
-468 LADLPLPQHIAITG
+468 LSDLPLPQNIAITG

-533 VKSAVKNGEFF
+533 VKSAVKNNEFF
-544 IYPVEDIYQACELL
+544 IYPVEDIYQACEYL
-558 FGRDLLDENKDYTE
+558 FERDLLDENKEYSE
-572 KTEPLSR
+572 KTMPISR
-579 LIQRRIEGR
+579 LIQRRIENR
-588 ADSERKSFWHF
+588 LDSEKKGFWDFFKS
-599 FRS
+599 

>member
-1 MVNFSRKRLAVSSL
+1 MTVSS
-15 FSQQQAIQQSLNWQA
+15 FFPQQALDWQA

-35 VIQDFPLEP
+35 AITEFPSETVDF
-44 VNFWA
+44 WS
-49 LQPNATQAIDL
+49 LQPNAKQAL
-60 FLRHPTHSLLMMK
+60 SVFLRHPSRFLLMLKADEQAEYTSLLESFTK
-73 VGEPVEYAEL
+73 L
-83 LQNFISQN
+83 
-91 HHKVRSIFGVNYVIE
+91 HHHREQSVFGVNYVVE
-106 QGDSFSFP
+106 QGDAFSFP
-114 HVYTES
+114 RVYTEV
-120 AKSLDDNFAS
+120 AHSLDDNFATP
-130 QGEALSA
+130 GEVVNA

-142 FQLFGSFRIHPSSQ
+142 FQLFGSLRVHPSSH
-156 DIQLVPGLV
+156 DIQLNPGLV
-165 HKANGGVLI
+165 HRANGGVLI
-174 LSAATLL
+174 LSAAMLL
-181 SQFDLWGRLKQIL
+181 SQFDLWLRLKQIL

-207 KNLPCDIPSYALNL
+207 KHLPCDVPSYKLNL

-232 ATLAELEENLYSFAD
+232 ATLGELEESLYSFAD

-256 VAEVEEQK
+256 VAEVESQK
-264 TWAGYVQQMA
+264 MWAGYVNKIA
-274 QEQNIELDFLA
+274 QTLNVEMNFSA
-285 LNKLYQLLVR
+285 LNKLYKLLVR
-295 ESENRFLINA
+295 ESEDRFLINI
-305 SPLKLKEILQ
+305 SPLKLKEMLQ
-315 DASTFA
+315 DVVTLTGNSI
-321 EKTALSAV
+321 LSAD
-329 DFEGIFQQKLAQ
+329 DFEAVFQRKSIQ

-378 PGTPVCFGEP
+378 PGTPVSFGEP
-388 SRISCIVQFGDG
+388 SRISCIVQFGEG

-416 GKGMMIAQ
+416 SKGMMIAQ

-460 IFCVLASA
+460 IFCVLVSA
-468 LADLPLPQHIAITG
+468 LSDLPLPQNIAITG

-533 VKSAVKNGEFF
+533 VKSAVKNNEFF
-544 IYPVEDIYQACELL
+544 IYPVEDIYQACEYL
-558 FGRDLLDENKDYTE
+558 FERDLLDENKEYSE
-572 KTEPLSR
+572 KTMPISR
-579 LIQRRIEGR
+579 LIQRRIENR
-588 ADSERKSFWHF
+588 LDSEKKGFWDFFKS
-599 FRS
+599 

>member
-1 MVNFSRKRLAVSSL
+1 MSS
-15 FSQQQAIQQSLNWQA
+15 FFPQQALDWQA

-35 VIQDFPLEP
+35 AITEFPSETVDF
-44 VNFWA
+44 WS
-49 LQPNATQAIDL
+49 LQPNAKQAL
-60 FLRHPTHSLLMMK
+60 SVFLRHPSRFLLMLKADDQAEYASLLESFTK
-73 VGEPVEYAEL
+73 L
-83 LQNFISQN
+83 
-91 HHKVRSIFGVNYVIE
+91 HHHREQSVFGVNYVVE
-106 QGDSFSFP
+106 QGDAFSFP
-114 HVYTES
+114 RVYTEM
-120 AKSLDDNFAS
+120 AHSLDDNFATL
-130 QGEALSA
+130 GEVVNA

-142 FQLFGSFRIHPSSQ
+142 FQLFGSLRVHPSSH
-156 DIQLVPGLV
+156 DIQLNPGLV
-165 HKANGGVLI
+165 HRANGGVLI
-174 LSAATLL
+174 LSAAMLL
-181 SQFDLWGRLKQIL
+181 SQFDLWLRLKHIL

-207 KNLPCDIPSYALNL
+207 KHLPCDVPSYKLNL
-221 KVIVLGNRTEL
+221 KVIVLGSRTEL
-232 ATLAELEENLYSFAD
+232 ATLGELEESLYSFAD

-256 VAEVEEQK
+256 VAEVESQK
-264 TWAGYVQQMA
+264 MWAGYVKKIA
-274 QEQNIELDFLA
+274 QTLNVEMNFSA
-285 LNKLYQLLVR
+285 LNKLYKLLVR
-295 ESENRFLINA
+295 ESEDRFLINI

-315 DASTFA
+315 DVVTLTGNSI
-321 EKTALSAV
+321 LSAD
-329 DFEGIFQQKLAQ
+329 DFEAVFQRKSIQ

-378 PGTPVCFGEP
+378 PGTPVSFGEP
-388 SRISCIVQFGDG
+388 SRISCIVQFGEG

-416 GKGMMIAQ
+416 SKGMMIAQ

-460 IFCVLASA
+460 IFCVLVSA
-468 LADLPLPQHIAITG
+468 LSDLPLPQNIAITG

-520 PMTTIQQLSLSDE
+520 PVTTIQQLSLSDE
-533 VKSAVKNGEFF
+533 VKSAVKNNEFF
-544 IYPVEDIYQACELL
+544 IYPVEDIYQACEYL
-558 FGRDLLDENKDYTE
+558 FERDLLDENKEYSE
-572 KTEPLSR
+572 KTMPISR
-579 LIQRRIEGR
+579 LIQRRIENR
-588 ADSERKSFWHF
+588 LDSEKKGFWDFFKS
-599 FRS
+599 

>member
-1 MVNFSRKRLAVSSL
+1 MSS
-15 FSQQQAIQQSLNWQA
+15 FFPQQALDWQA

-35 VIQDFPLEP
+35 AITEFPSETVDF
-44 VNFWA
+44 WS
-49 LQPNATQAIDL
+49 LQPNAKQAL
-60 FLRHPTHSLLMMK
+60 SVFLRHPSRFLLMLKADDQAEYASLLESFTK
-73 VGEPVEYAEL
+73 L
-83 LQNFISQN
+83 
-91 HHKVRSIFGVNYVIE
+91 HHHREQSVFGVNYVVE
-106 QGDSFSFP
+106 QGDAFSFP
-114 HVYTES
+114 RVYTEM
-120 AKSLDDNFAS
+120 AHSLDDNFATL
-130 QGEALSA
+130 GEVVNA

-142 FQLFGSFRIHPSSQ
+142 FQLFGSLRVHPSSH
-156 DIQLVPGLV
+156 DIQLNPGLV
-165 HKANGGVLI
+165 HRANGGVLI
-174 LSAATLL
+174 LSAAMLL
-181 SQFDLWGRLKQIL
+181 SQFDLWLRLKHIL

-207 KNLPCDIPSYALNL
+207 KHLPCDVPSYKLNL

-232 ATLAELEENLYSFAD
+232 ATLGELEESLYSFAD

-256 VAEVEEQK
+256 VAEVESQK
-264 TWAGYVQQMA
+264 MWAGYVKKIA
-274 QEQNIELDFLA
+274 QTLNVEMNFSA
-285 LNKLYQLLVR
+285 LNKLYKLLVR
-295 ESENRFLINA
+295 ESEDRFLINI
-305 SPLKLKEILQ
+305 SPIKLKEMLQ
-315 DASTFA
+315 DVVTLTGNSI
-321 EKTALSAV
+321 LSAD
-329 DFEGIFQQKLAQ
+329 DFEAVFQRKSIQ

-378 PGTPVCFGEP
+378 PGTPVSFGEP
-388 SRISCIVQFGDG
+388 SRISCIVQFGEG

-416 GKGMMIAQ
+416 SKGMMIAQ

-460 IFCVLASA
+460 IFCVLVSA
-468 LADLPLPQHIAITG
+468 LSDLPLPQNIAITG

-533 VKSAVKNGEFF
+533 VKSAVKNNEFF
-544 IYPVEDIYQACELL
+544 IYPVEDIYQACEYL
-558 FGRDLLDENKDYTE
+558 FERDLLDENKEYSE
-572 KTEPLSR
+572 KTMPISR
-579 LIQRRIEGR
+579 LIQRRIENR
-588 ADSERKSFWHF
+588 LDSEKKGFWDFFKS
-599 FRS
+599 

>member
-1 MVNFSRKRLAVSSL
+1 MTVSS
-15 FSQQQAIQQSLNWQA
+15 FFPQQALDWQA

-35 VIQDFPLEP
+35 AITEFPSETVDF
-44 VNFWA
+44 WS
-49 LQPNATQAIDL
+49 LQPNAKQAL
-60 FLRHPTHSLLMMK
+60 SVFLRHPSRFLLMLKADDQAEYASLLESFTK
-73 VGEPVEYAEL
+73 L
-83 LQNFISQN
+83 
-91 HHKVRSIFGVNYVIE
+91 HHHRKQSVFGVNYVVE
-106 QGDSFSFP
+106 QGDAFSFP
-114 HVYTES
+114 RVYTEM
-120 AKSLDDNFAS
+120 AHSLDDNFATL
-130 QGEALSA
+130 GEVVNA

-142 FQLFGSFRIHPSSQ
+142 FQLFGSLRVHPSSH
-156 DIQLVPGLV
+156 DIQLNPGLV
-165 HKANGGVLI
+165 HRANGGVLI
-174 LSAATLL
+174 LSAAMLL
-181 SQFDLWGRLKQIL
+181 SQFDLWLRLKHIL

-207 KNLPCDIPSYALNL
+207 KHLPCDVPSYKLNL
-221 KVIVLGNRTEL
+221 KVIVLGSRTEL
-232 ATLAELEENLYSFAD
+232 ATLGELEESLYSFAD

-256 VAEVEEQK
+256 VAEVESQK
-264 TWAGYVQQMA
+264 MWAGYVKKIA
-274 QEQNIELDFLA
+274 QTLNVEMNFSA
-285 LNKLYQLLVR
+285 LNKLYKLLVR
-295 ESENRFLINA
+295 ESEDRFLINI
-305 SPLKLKEILQ
+305 SPIKLKEMLQ
-315 DASTFA
+315 DVVTLTGNSI
-321 EKTALSAV
+321 LSAD
-329 DFEGIFQQKLAQ
+329 DFEAVFQRKSIQ

-378 PGTPVCFGEP
+378 PGTPVSFGEP
-388 SRISCIVQFGDG
+388 SRISCIVQFGEG

-416 GKGMMIAQ
+416 SKGMMIAQ

-460 IFCVLASA
+460 IFCVLVSA
-468 LADLPLPQHIAITG
+468 LSDLPLPQNIAITG

-533 VKSAVKNGEFF
+533 VKSAVKNNEFF
-544 IYPVEDIYQACELL
+544 IYPVEDIYQACEYL
-558 FGRDLLDENKDYTE
+558 FERDLLDENKEYSE
-572 KTEPLSR
+572 KTMPISR
-579 LIQRRIEGR
+579 LIQRRIENR
-588 ADSERKSFWHF
+588 LDSEKKGFWDFFKS
-599 FRS
+599 

>member
-1 MVNFSRKRLAVSSL
+1 MSS
-15 FSQQQAIQQSLNWQA
+15 FFPQQALDWQA

-35 VIQDFPLEP
+35 AITEFPSETVDF
-44 VNFWA
+44 WS
-49 LQPNATQAIDL
+49 LQPNAKQAL
-60 FLRHPTHSLLMMK
+60 SVFLRHPSRFLLMLKADDQAEYASLLESFTK
-73 VGEPVEYAEL
+73 L
-83 LQNFISQN
+83 
-91 HHKVRSIFGVNYVIE
+91 HHYREQSVFGVNYVVE
-106 QGDSFSFP
+106 QGDAFSFP
-114 HVYTES
+114 RVYTEM
-120 AKSLDDNFAS
+120 AHSLDDNFATL
-130 QGEALSA
+130 GEVVNA

-142 FQLFGSFRIHPSSQ
+142 FQLFGSLRVHPSSH
-156 DIQLVPGLV
+156 DIQLNPGLV
-165 HKANGGVLI
+165 HRANGGVLI
-174 LSAATLL
+174 LSAGMLL
-181 SQFDLWGRLKQIL
+181 SQFDLWLRLKQIL

-207 KNLPCDIPSYALNL
+207 KHLPCDVPSYKLNL

-232 ATLAELEENLYSFAD
+232 ATLGELEESLYSFAD

-256 VAEVEEQK
+256 VAEVESQK
-264 TWAGYVQQMA
+264 MWAGYVNKIA
-274 QEQNIELDFLA
+274 QTLNVEINFSA
-285 LNKLYQLLVR
+285 LNKLYKLLVR
-295 ESENRFLINA
+295 ESEDRFLINI
-305 SPLKLKEILQ
+305 SPLKLKEMLQ
-315 DASTFA
+315 DVVTLTGNSI
-321 EKTALSAV
+321 LSAD
-329 DFEGIFQQKLAQ
+329 DFEAVFQRKSIQ

-378 PGTPVCFGEP
+378 PGTPVSFGEP
-388 SRISCIVQFGDG
+388 SRISCIVQFGEG

-416 GKGMMIAQ
+416 SKGMMIAQ

-460 IFCVLASA
+460 IFCVLVSA
-468 LADLPLPQHIAITG
+468 LSDLPLPQNIAITG

-533 VKSAVKNGEFF
+533 VKSAVKNNEFF
-544 IYPVEDIYQACELL
+544 IYPVEDIYQACEYL
-558 FGRDLLDENKDYTE
+558 FERDLLDENKEYSE
-572 KTEPLSR
+572 KTMPISR
-579 LIQRRIEGR
+579 LIQRRIENR
-588 ADSERKSFWHF
+588 LDSEKKGFWDFFKS
-599 FRS
+599 

>member
-1 MVNFSRKRLAVSSL
+1 MSS
-15 FSQQQAIQQSLNWQA
+15 FFPQQALDWQA

-35 VIQDFPLEP
+35 AITEFPSETVDF
-44 VNFWA
+44 WS
-49 LQPNATQAIDL
+49 LQPNAKQAL
-60 FLRHPTHSLLMMK
+60 SVFLRHPSRFLLMLKADDQAEYASLLESFTK
-73 VGEPVEYAEL
+73 L
-83 LQNFISQN
+83 
-91 HHKVRSIFGVNYVIE
+91 HHYREQSVFGVNYVVE
-106 QGDSFSFP
+106 QGDAFSFP
-114 HVYTES
+114 RVYTEM
-120 AKSLDDNFAS
+120 AHSLDDNFATL
-130 QGEALSA
+130 GEVVNA

-142 FQLFGSFRIHPSSQ
+142 FQLFGSLRVHPSSH
-156 DIQLVPGLV
+156 DIQLNPGLV
-165 HKANGGVLI
+165 HRANGGVLI
-174 LSAATLL
+174 LSAAMLL
-181 SQFDLWGRLKQIL
+181 SQFDLWLRLKHIL

-207 KNLPCDIPSYALNL
+207 KHLPCDVPSYKLNL

-232 ATLAELEENLYSFAD
+232 ATLGELEESLYSFAD

-256 VAEVEEQK
+256 VAEVESQK
-264 TWAGYVQQMA
+264 MWAGYVNKIA
-274 QEQNIELDFLA
+274 QTLNVEMNFSA
-285 LNKLYQLLVR
+285 LNKLYKLLVR
-295 ESENRFLINA
+295 ESEDRFLINI
-305 SPLKLKEILQ
+305 SPLKLKEMLQ
-315 DASTFA
+315 DVVTLTGNSI
-321 EKTALSAV
+321 LSAD
-329 DFEGIFQQKLAQ
+329 DFEAVFQRKSIQH
-341 YGFLKEQTYADI
+341 GFLKEQTYADI

-378 PGTPVCFGEP
+378 PGTPVSFGEP
-388 SRISCIVQFGDG
+388 SRISCIVQFGEG

-416 GKGMMIAQ
+416 SKGMMIAQ

-460 IFCVLASA
+460 IFCVLVSA
-468 LADLPLPQHIAITG
+468 LSDLPLPQNIAITG

-533 VKSAVKNGEFF
+533 VKSAVKNNEFF
-544 IYPVEDIYQACELL
+544 IYPVEDIYQACEYL
-558 FGRDLLDENKDYTE
+558 FERDLLDENKEYSE
-572 KTEPLSR
+572 KTMPISR
-579 LIQRRIEGR
+579 LIQRRIENR
-588 ADSERKSFWHF
+588 LDSEKKGFWDFFKS
-599 FRS
+599 

>member
-1 MVNFSRKRLAVSSL
+1 MSS
-15 FSQQQAIQQSLNWQA
+15 FFPQQALDWQA

-35 VIQDFPLEP
+35 AITEFPSETVDF
-44 VNFWA
+44 WS
-49 LQPNATQAIDL
+49 LQPNAKQAL
-60 FLRHPTHSLLMMK
+60 SVFLRHPSRFLLILKADEQAEYASLLESFTK
-73 VGEPVEYAEL
+73 L
-83 LQNFISQN
+83 
-91 HHKVRSIFGVNYVIE
+91 HHHREQSVFGVNYVVE
-106 QGDSFSFP
+106 QGDAFSFP
-114 HVYTES
+114 RVYTEM
-120 AKSLDDNFAS
+120 AHSLDDNFATP
-130 QGEALSA
+130 GEVVNA

-142 FQLFGSFRIHPSSQ
+142 FQLFGSLRIHPSSH
-156 DIQLVPGLV
+156 DIQLNPGLV
-165 HKANGGVLI
+165 HRANGGVLI
-174 LSAATLL
+174 LSAAMLL
-181 SQFDLWGRLKQIL
+181 SQFDLWLRLKHIL

-207 KNLPCDIPSYALNL
+207 KHLPCDVPSYKLNL

-232 ATLAELEENLYSFAD
+232 ATLGELEESLYSFAD

-256 VAEVEEQK
+256 VAEVESQK
-264 TWAGYVQQMA
+264 MWAGYVNKIA
-274 QEQNIELDFLA
+274 QTLNVEMNFSA
-285 LNKLYQLLVR
+285 LNKLYKLLVR
-295 ESENRFLINA
+295 ESEDRFLINI
-305 SPLKLKEILQ
+305 SPLKLKEMLQ
-315 DASTFA
+315 DVVTLTGNSI
-321 EKTALSAV
+321 LSAD
-329 DFEGIFQQKLAQ
+329 DFEAVFQRKSIQH
-341 YGFLKEQTYADI
+341 GFLKEQTYADI

-378 PGTPVCFGEP
+378 PGTPVSFGEP
-388 SRISCIVQFGDG
+388 SRISCIVQFGEG

-416 GKGMMIAQ
+416 SKGMMIAQ

-460 IFCVLASA
+460 IFCVLVSA
-468 LADLPLPQHIAITG
+468 LSDLPLPQNIAITG

-533 VKSAVKNGEFF
+533 VKSAVKNNEFF
-544 IYPVEDIYQACELL
+544 IYPVEDIYQACEYL
-558 FGRDLLDENKDYTE
+558 FERDLLDENKEYSE
-572 KTEPLSR
+572 KTMPISR
-579 LIQRRIEGR
+579 LIQRRIENR
-588 ADSERKSFWHF
+588 LDSEKKGFWDFFKS
-599 FRS
+599 

>member
-1 MVNFSRKRLAVSSL
+1 MSS
-15 FSQQQAIQQSLNWQA
+15 FFPQQALDWQA

-35 VIQDFPLEP
+35 AITEFPSETVDF
-44 VNFWA
+44 WS
-49 LQPNATQAIDL
+49 LQPNAKQAL
-60 FLRHPTHSLLMMK
+60 SVFLRHPSRFLLMLKADDQAEYASLLESFTK
-73 VGEPVEYAEL
+73 L
-83 LQNFISQN
+83 
-91 HHKVRSIFGVNYVIE
+91 HHHRKQSVFGVNYVVE
-106 QGDSFSFP
+106 QGDAFSFP
-114 HVYTES
+114 RVYTEM
-120 AKSLDDNFAS
+120 AHSLDDNFATT
-130 QGEALSA
+130 GEVVNA

-142 FQLFGSFRIHPSSQ
+142 FQLFGSLRVHPSSH
-156 DIQLVPGLV
+156 DIQLNPGLV
-165 HKANGGVLI
+165 HRANGGVLI
-174 LSAATLL
+174 LSAAMLL
-181 SQFDLWGRLKQIL
+181 SQFDLWLRLKQIL

-207 KNLPCDIPSYALNL
+207 KHLPCDVPSYKINL

-232 ATLAELEENLYSFAD
+232 ATLGELEESLYSFAD

-256 VAEVEEQK
+256 VAEVESQK
-264 TWAGYVQQMA
+264 MWAGYVNKIA
-274 QEQNIELDFLA
+274 QTLNVEMNFSA
-285 LNKLYQLLVR
+285 LNKLYKLLVR
-295 ESENRFLINA
+295 ESEDRFLINI
-305 SPLKLKEILQ
+305 SPLKLKEMLQ
-315 DASTFA
+315 DVVTLTGNSIL
-321 EKTALSAV
+321 TAD
-329 DFEGIFQQKLAQ
+329 DFEAVFQRKSIQ

-378 PGTPVCFGEP
+378 PGTLVSFGEP
-388 SRISCIVQFGDG
+388 SRISCIVQFGEG

-416 GKGMMIAQ
+416 SKGMMIAQ

-460 IFCVLASA
+460 IFCVLVSA
-468 LADLPLPQHIAITG
+468 LSDLPLPQNIAITG

-533 VKSAVKNGEFF
+533 VKSAVKNNEFF
-544 IYPVEDIYQACELL
+544 IYPVEDIYQACEYL
-558 FGRDLLDENKDYTE
+558 FERDLLDENKEYSE
-572 KTEPLSR
+572 KTMPISR
-579 LIQRRIEGR
+579 LIQRRIENR
-588 ADSERKSFWHF
+588 LESEKKGFWDFFKS
-599 FRS
+599 

>member
-1 MVNFSRKRLAVSSL
+1 MSS
-15 FSQQQAIQQSLNWQA
+15 FFPQQALDWQA

-35 VIQDFPLEP
+35 AITEFPSETVDF
-44 VNFWA
+44 WS
-49 LQPNATQAIDL
+49 LQPNAKQAL
-60 FLRHPTHSLLMMK
+60 SVFLRHPSRFLLMLKADDQAEYASLLESFTK
-73 VGEPVEYAEL
+73 L
-83 LQNFISQN
+83 
-91 HHKVRSIFGVNYVIE
+91 HHHREQSVFGVNYVVE
-106 QGDSFSFP
+106 QGDAFSFP
-114 HVYTES
+114 RVYTEM
-120 AKSLDDNFAS
+120 AHSLDDNFATL
-130 QGEALSA
+130 GEVVNA

-142 FQLFGSFRIHPSSQ
+142 FQLFGSLRVHPSSH
-156 DIQLVPGLV
+156 DIQLNPGLV
-165 HKANGGVLI
+165 HRANGGVLI
-174 LSAATLL
+174 LSAAMLL
-181 SQFDLWGRLKQIL
+181 SQFDLWLRLKHIL

-207 KNLPCDIPSYALNL
+207 KHLPCDVPSYKLNL
-221 KVIVLGNRTEL
+221 KVIVLGSRTEL
-232 ATLAELEENLYSFAD
+232 ATLGELEESLYSFAD

-256 VAEVEEQK
+256 VAEVESQK
-264 TWAGYVQQMA
+264 MWAGYVKKIA
-274 QEQNIELDFLA
+274 QTLNVEMNFSA
-285 LNKLYQLLVR
+285 LNKLYKLLVR
-295 ESENRFLINA
+295 ESEDRFLINI
-305 SPLKLKEILQ
+305 SPIKLKEMLQ
-315 DASTFA
+315 DVVTLTGNSI
-321 EKTALSAV
+321 LSAD
-329 DFEGIFQQKLAQ
+329 DFEAVFQRKSIQ

-378 PGTPVCFGEP
+378 PGTPVSFGEP
-388 SRISCIVQFGDG
+388 SRISCIVQFGEG

-416 GKGMMIAQ
+416 SKGMMIAQ

-460 IFCVLASA
+460 IFCVLVSA
-468 LADLPLPQHIAITG
+468 LSDLPLPQNIAITG

-533 VKSAVKNGEFF
+533 VKSAVKNNEFF
-544 IYPVEDIYQACELL
+544 IYPVEDIYQACEYL
-558 FGRDLLDENKDYTE
+558 FERDLLDENKEYSE
-572 KTEPLSR
+572 KTMPISR
-579 LIQRRIEGR
+579 LIQRRIENR
-588 ADSERKSFWHF
+588 LDSEKKGFWDFFKS
-599 FRS
+599 

>member
-1 MVNFSRKRLAVSSL
+1 MSS
-15 FSQQQAIQQSLNWQA
+15 FFPQQALDWQA

-35 VIQDFPLEP
+35 AITDFPSET
-44 VNFWA
+44 VDFWS
-49 LQPNATQAIDL
+49 LQPNAKQAL
-60 FLRHPTHSLLMMK
+60 SVFLRHPSRFLLMLKADDQAEYASLLESFTK
-73 VGEPVEYAEL
+73 L
-83 LQNFISQN
+83 
-91 HHKVRSIFGVNYVIE
+91 HHHREQSVFGVNYVVE
-106 QGDSFSFP
+106 QGDAFSFP
-114 HVYTES
+114 RVYTEM
-120 AKSLDDNFAS
+120 AHSLDDNFATL
-130 QGEALSA
+130 GEVVNA

-142 FQLFGSFRIHPSSQ
+142 FQLFGSLRVHPSSH
-156 DIQLVPGLV
+156 DIQLNPGLV
-165 HKANGGVLI
+165 HRANGGVLI
-174 LSAATLL
+174 LSAGMLL
-181 SQFDLWGRLKQIL
+181 SQFDLWLRLKQIL

-207 KNLPCDIPSYALNL
+207 KHLPCDVPSYKLNL

-232 ATLAELEENLYSFAD
+232 ATLGELEESLYSFAD

-256 VAEVEEQK
+256 VAEVESQK
-264 TWAGYVQQMA
+264 MWAGYVNKIA
-274 QEQNIELDFLA
+274 QTLNVEMNFSA
-285 LNKLYQLLVR
+285 LNKLYKLLVR
-295 ESENRFLINA
+295 ESEDRFLINI
-305 SPLKLKEILQ
+305 SPLKLKEMLQ
-315 DASTFA
+315 DVVTLTGNSI
-321 EKTALSAV
+321 LSAD
-329 DFEGIFQQKLAQ
+329 DFEAVFQRKSIQ

-378 PGTPVCFGEP
+378 PGTPVSFGEP
-388 SRISCIVQFGDG
+388 SRISCIVQFGEG

-416 GKGMMIAQ
+416 SKGMMIAQ

-460 IFCVLASA
+460 IFCVLVSA
-468 LADLPLPQHIAITG
+468 LSDLPLPQNIAITG

-533 VKSAVKNGEFF
+533 VKSAVKNNEFF
-544 IYPVEDIYQACELL
+544 IYPVEDIYQACEYL
-558 FGRDLLDENKDYTE
+558 FERDLLDENKEYSE
-572 KTEPLSR
+572 KTMPISR
-579 LIQRRIEGR
+579 LIQRRIENR
-588 ADSERKSFWHF
+588 LDSEKKGFWDFFKS
-599 FRS
+599 

>member
-1 MVNFSRKRLAVSSL
+1 MTVSS
-15 FSQQQAIQQSLNWQA
+15 FFPQQALDWQA

-35 VIQDFPLEP
+35 AITEFPSETVDF
-44 VNFWA
+44 WS
-49 LQPNATQAIDL
+49 LQPNAKQAL
-60 FLRHPTHSLLMMK
+60 SVFLRHPSRFLLMLKADDQAEYASLLK
-73 VGEPVEYAEL
+73 SFTKL
-83 LQNFISQN
+83 
-91 HHKVRSIFGVNYVIE
+91 HHHREQSVFGVNYVVE
-106 QGDSFSFP
+106 QGDAFSFP
-114 HVYTES
+114 RVYTEM
-120 AKSLDDNFAS
+120 AHSLDDNFATA
-130 QGEALSA
+130 GEVVNA

-142 FQLFGSFRIHPSSQ
+142 FQLFGSLRVHPSSH
-156 DIQLVPGLV
+156 DIQLNPGLV
-165 HKANGGVLI
+165 HRANGGVLI
-174 LSAATLL
+174 LSAAMLL
-181 SQFDLWGRLKQIL
+181 SQFDLWLRLKQIL

-207 KNLPCDIPSYALNL
+207 KHLPCDVPSYKINL

-232 ATLAELEENLYSFAD
+232 ATLGELEESLYSFAD

-256 VAEVEEQK
+256 VAEVESQK
-264 TWAGYVQQMA
+264 MWAGYVNKIA
-274 QEQNIELDFLA
+274 QTLNVEMNFSA
-285 LNKLYQLLVR
+285 LNKLYKLLVR
-295 ESENRFLINA
+295 ESEDRFLINI
-305 SPLKLKEILQ
+305 SPLKLKEMLQ
-315 DASTFA
+315 DVVTLTGNSIL
-321 EKTALSAV
+321 TAD
-329 DFEGIFQQKLAQ
+329 DFEAVFQRKSIQ

-378 PGTPVCFGEP
+378 PGTPVSFGEP
-388 SRISCIVQFGDG
+388 SRISCIVQFGEG

-416 GKGMMIAQ
+416 SKGMMIAQ

-460 IFCVLASA
+460 IFCVLVSA
-468 LADLPLPQHIAITG
+468 LSDLPLPQNIAITG

-533 VKSAVKNGEFF
+533 VKSAVKNNEFF
-544 IYPVEDIYQACELL
+544 IYPAEDIYQACEYL
-558 FGRDLLDENKDYTE
+558 FERDLLDENKEYSE
-572 KTEPLSR
+572 KTMPISR
-579 LIQRRIEGR
+579 LIQRRIENR
-588 ADSERKSFWHF
+588 LDSEKKGFWDFFKS
-599 FRS
+599 

>member
-1 MVNFSRKRLAVSSL
+1 MTVSS
-15 FSQQQAIQQSLNWQA
+15 FFPQQALDWQA

-35 VIQDFPLEP
+35 AITDFPSET
-44 VNFWA
+44 VDFWS
-49 LQPNATQAIDL
+49 LQPNAKQAL
-60 FLRHPTHSLLMMK
+60 SVFLRHPSRFLLMLKADDQAEYASLLESFTK
-73 VGEPVEYAEL
+73 L
-83 LQNFISQN
+83 
-91 HHKVRSIFGVNYVIE
+91 HHHREQSVFGVNYVVE
-106 QGDSFSFP
+106 QGDAFSFP
-114 HVYTES
+114 RVYTEM
-120 AKSLDDNFAS
+120 AHSLDDNFATL
-130 QGEALSA
+130 GEVVNA

-142 FQLFGSFRIHPSSQ
+142 FQLFGSLRVHPSSH
-156 DIQLVPGLV
+156 DIQLNPGLV
-165 HKANGGVLI
+165 HRANGGVLI
-174 LSAATLL
+174 LSAAMLL
-181 SQFDLWGRLKQIL
+181 SQFDLWLRLKQIL

-207 KNLPCDIPSYALNL
+207 KHLPCDVPSYKLNL

-232 ATLAELEENLYSFAD
+232 ATLGELEESLYSFAD

-256 VAEVEEQK
+256 VAEVESQK
-264 TWAGYVQQMA
+264 MWAGYVKKIA
-274 QEQNIELDFLA
+274 QTLNVEMNFSA
-285 LNKLYQLLVR
+285 LNKLYKLLVR
-295 ESENRFLINA
+295 ESEDRFLINI

-315 DASTFA
+315 DVVTLTGNSI
-321 EKTALSAV
+321 LSAD
-329 DFEGIFQQKLAQ
+329 DFEAVFQRKSIQH
-341 YGFLKEQTYADI
+341 GFLKEQTYADI

-378 PGTPVCFGEP
+378 PGTPVSFGEP
-388 SRISCIVQFGDG
+388 SRISCIVQFGEG

-416 GKGMMIAQ
+416 SKGMMIAQ

-460 IFCVLASA
+460 IFCVLVSA
-468 LADLPLPQHIAITG
+468 LSDLPLPQNIAITG

-533 VKSAVKNGEFF
+533 VKSAVKNNEFF
-544 IYPVEDIYQACELL
+544 IYPVEDIYQACEYL
-558 FGRDLLDENKDYTE
+558 FERNLLDENKEYSE
-572 KTEPLSR
+572 KTMPISR
-579 LIQRRIEGR
+579 LIQRRIENR
-588 ADSERKSFWHF
+588 LDSEKKGFWDFFKS
-599 FRS
+599 

>member
-1 MVNFSRKRLAVSSL
+1 MSS
-15 FSQQQAIQQSLNWQA
+15 FFPQQALDWQA

-35 VIQDFPLEP
+35 AITDFPSET
-44 VNFWA
+44 VDFWS
-49 LQPNATQAIDL
+49 LQPNAKQAL
-60 FLRHPTHSLLMMK
+60 SVFLRHPSRFLLMLKADDQAEYASLLESFTK
-73 VGEPVEYAEL
+73 L
-83 LQNFISQN
+83 
-91 HHKVRSIFGVNYVIE
+91 HHYREQSVFGVNYVVE
-106 QGDSFSFP
+106 QGDAFSFP
-114 HVYTES
+114 RVYTEM
-120 AKSLDDNFAS
+120 AHSLDDNFATL
-130 QGEALSA
+130 GEVVNA

-142 FQLFGSFRIHPSSQ
+142 FQLFGSLRVHPSSH
-156 DIQLVPGLV
+156 DIQLNPGLV
-165 HKANGGVLI
+165 HRANGGVLI
-174 LSAATLL
+174 LSAAMLL
-181 SQFDLWGRLKQIL
+181 SQFDLWLRLKQIL

-207 KNLPCDIPSYALNL
+207 KHLPCDVPSYKLDL

-232 ATLAELEENLYSFAD
+232 ATLGELEESLYSFAD

-256 VAEVEEQK
+256 VAEVESQK
-264 TWAGYVQQMA
+264 MWAGYVNKIA
-274 QEQNIELDFLA
+274 QTLNVEINFSA
-285 LNKLYQLLVR
+285 LNKLYKLLVR
-295 ESENRFLINA
+295 ESEDRFLINI
-305 SPLKLKEILQ
+305 SPLKLKEMLQ
-315 DASTFA
+315 DVVTLTGNSI
-321 EKTALSAV
+321 LSAD
-329 DFEGIFQQKLAQ
+329 DFEAVFQRKSIQ

-378 PGTPVCFGEP
+378 PGTPVSFGEP
-388 SRISCIVQFGDG
+388 SRISCIVQFGEG

-416 GKGMMIAQ
+416 SKGMMIAQ

-460 IFCVLASA
+460 IFCVLVSA
-468 LADLPLPQHIAITG
+468 LSDLPLPQNIAITG

-533 VKSAVKNGEFF
+533 VKSAVKNNEFF
-544 IYPVEDIYQACELL
+544 IYPVEDIYQACEYL
-558 FGRDLLDENKDYTE
+558 FERDLLDENKEYSE
-572 KTEPLSR
+572 KTMPISR
-579 LIQRRIEGR
+579 LIQRRIENR
-588 ADSERKSFWHF
+588 LDSEKKGFWDFFKS
-599 FRS
+599 

>member
-1 MVNFSRKRLAVSSL
+1 MSS
-15 FSQQQAIQQSLNWQA
+15 FFPQQALDWQA

-35 VIQDFPLEP
+35 AITDFPSET
-44 VNFWA
+44 VDFWS
-49 LQPNATQAIDL
+49 LQPNAKQAL
-60 FLRHPTHSLLMMK
+60 SVFLRHPSRFLLMLKADDQAEYASLLESFAK
-73 VGEPVEYAEL
+73 L
-83 LQNFISQN
+83 
-91 HHKVRSIFGVNYVIE
+91 HHHREQYVFGVNYVVE
-106 QGDSFSFP
+106 QGDAFSFP
-114 HVYTES
+114 RVYTEM
-120 AKSLDDNFAS
+120 AHSLDDNFATL
-130 QGEALSA
+130 GEVVNA

-142 FQLFGSFRIHPSSQ
+142 FQLFGSLRVHPSSH
-156 DIQLVPGLV
+156 DIQLNPGLV
-165 HKANGGVLI
+165 HRANGGVLI
-174 LSAATLL
+174 LSAAMLL
-181 SQFDLWGRLKQIL
+181 SQFDLWLRLKQIL

-207 KNLPCDIPSYALNL
+207 KHLPCDVPSYKLNL

-232 ATLAELEENLYSFAD
+232 ATLGELEESLYSFAD

-256 VAEVEEQK
+256 VAEVESQK
-264 TWAGYVQQMA
+264 MWAGYVKKIA
-274 QEQNIELDFLA
+274 QTLNVEMNFSA
-285 LNKLYQLLVR
+285 LNKLYKLLVR
-295 ESENRFLINA
+295 ESEDRFLINI

-315 DASTFA
+315 DVVTLTGNSI
-321 EKTALSAV
+321 LSAD
-329 DFEGIFQQKLAQ
+329 DFEAVFQRKSIQ

-378 PGTPVCFGEP
+378 PGTPVSFGEP
-388 SRISCIVQFGDG
+388 SRISCIVQFGEG

-416 GKGMMIAQ
+416 SKGMMIAQ

-460 IFCVLASA
+460 IFCVLVSA
-468 LADLPLPQHIAITG
+468 LSDLPLPQNIAITG

-533 VKSAVKNGEFF
+533 VKSAVKNNEFF
-544 IYPVEDIYQACELL
+544 IYPVEDIYQACEYL
-558 FGRDLLDENKDYTE
+558 FERDLLDENKEYSE
-572 KTEPLSR
+572 KTMPISR
-579 LIQRRIEGR
+579 LIQRRIENR
-588 ADSERKSFWHF
+588 LDSEKKGFWDFFKS
-599 FRS
+599 

>member
-1 MVNFSRKRLAVSSL
+1 MSS
-15 FSQQQAIQQSLNWQA
+15 FFPQQALDWQA

-35 VIQDFPLEP
+35 AITEFPSETVDF
-44 VNFWA
+44 WS
-49 LQPNATQAIDL
+49 LQPNAKQAL
-60 FLRHPTHSLLMMK
+60 SVFLRHPSRFLLMLKADDQAEYASLLESFTK
-73 VGEPVEYAEL
+73 L
-83 LQNFISQN
+83 
-91 HHKVRSIFGVNYVIE
+91 HHHREQSVFGVNYVVE
-106 QGDSFSFP
+106 QGDAFSFP
-114 HVYTES
+114 RVYTEM
-120 AKSLDDNFAS
+120 AHSLDDNFATP
-130 QGEALSA
+130 GEVVNA

-142 FQLFGSFRIHPSSQ
+142 FQLFGSLRVHPSSH
-156 DIQLVPGLV
+156 DIQLNPGLV
-165 HKANGGVLI
+165 HRANGGVLI
-174 LSAATLL
+174 LSAAMLL
-181 SQFDLWGRLKQIL
+181 SQFDLWLRLKQIL

-207 KNLPCDIPSYALNL
+207 KHLPCDVPSYKLNL

-232 ATLAELEENLYSFAD
+232 ATLGELEESLYSFAD

-256 VAEVEEQK
+256 VAEVESQK
-264 TWAGYVQQMA
+264 MWAGYVNKIA
-274 QEQNIELDFLA
+274 QTLNVEMNFSA
-285 LNKLYQLLVR
+285 LNKLYKLLVR
-295 ESENRFLINA
+295 ESEDRFLINI
-305 SPLKLKEILQ
+305 SPLKLKEMLQ
-315 DASTFA
+315 DVMTLTGNSI
-321 EKTALSAV
+321 LSAD
-329 DFEGIFQQKLAQ
+329 DFEAVFQRKSIQ

-378 PGTPVCFGEP
+378 PGTPVSFGEP
-388 SRISCIVQFGDG
+388 SRISCIVQFGEG

-416 GKGMMIAQ
+416 SKGMMIAQ

-460 IFCVLASA
+460 IFCVLVSA
-468 LADLPLPQHIAITG
+468 LSDLPLPQNIAITG

-533 VKSAVKNGEFF
+533 VKSAVKNNEFF
-544 IYPVEDIYQACELL
+544 IYPAEDIYQACEYL
-558 FGRDLLDENKDYTE
+558 FERDLLDENKEYSE
-572 KTEPLSR
+572 KTMPISR
-579 LIQRRIEGR
+579 LIQRRIENR
-588 ADSERKSFWHF
+588 LDSEKKGFWDFFKS
-599 FRS
+599 

>member
-1 MVNFSRKRLAVSSL
+1 M
-15 FSQQQAIQQSLNWQA
+15 
-30 LQPDL
+30 QPDL
-35 VIQDFPLEP
+35 AITEFPPETVDF
-44 VNFWA
+44 WS
-49 LQPNATQAIDL
+49 LQPNAKQAL
-60 FLRHPTHSLLMMK
+60 SVFLRHPSRFLLMLKADDQAEYASLLESFTK
-73 VGEPVEYAEL
+73 L
-83 LQNFISQN
+83 
-91 HHKVRSIFGVNYVIE
+91 HHHREQSVFGVNYVVE
-106 QGDSFSFP
+106 QGDAFSFP
-114 HVYTES
+114 RVYTEM
-120 AKSLDDNFAS
+120 AHSLDDNFATL
-130 QGEALSA
+130 GEVVNA

-142 FQLFGSFRIHPSSQ
+142 FQLFGSLRVHPSSH
-156 DIQLVPGLV
+156 DIQLNPGLV
-165 HKANGGVLI
+165 HRANGGVLI
-174 LSAATLL
+174 LSAAMLL
-181 SQFDLWGRLKQIL
+181 SQFDLWLRLKQIL

-207 KNLPCDIPSYALNL
+207 KHLPCDVPSYKLNL

-232 ATLAELEENLYSFAD
+232 ATLGELEESLYSFAD

-256 VAEVEEQK
+256 VAEVESQK
-264 TWAGYVQQMA
+264 MWAGYVKKIA
-274 QEQNIELDFLA
+274 QTLNVEMNFSA
-285 LNKLYQLLVR
+285 LNKLYKLLVR
-295 ESENRFLINA
+295 ESEDRFLINI
-305 SPLKLKEILQ
+305 SPLKLKEMLQ
-315 DASTFA
+315 DVVTLTGNSI
-321 EKTALSAV
+321 LSAD
-329 DFEGIFQQKLAQ
+329 DFEAVFQRKSIQ

-378 PGTPVCFGEP
+378 PGTPVSFGEP
-388 SRISCIVQFGDG
+388 SRISCIVQFGEG

-416 GKGMMIAQ
+416 SKGMMIAQ

-460 IFCVLASA
+460 IFCVLVSA
-468 LADLPLPQHIAITG
+468 LSDLPLPQNIAITG

-533 VKSAVKNGEFF
+533 VKSAVKNNEFF
-544 IYPVEDIYQACELL
+544 IYPVEDIYQACEYL
-558 FGRDLLDENKDYTE
+558 FERDLLDENKEYSE
-572 KTEPLSR
+572 KTMPISR
-579 LIQRRIEGR
+579 LIQRRIENR
-588 ADSERKSFWHF
+588 LDSEKKGFWDFFKS
-599 FRS
+599 

>member
-1 MVNFSRKRLAVSSL
+1 MSS
-15 FSQQQAIQQSLNWQA
+15 FFPQQALDWQA

-35 VIQDFPLEP
+35 AITEFPSETVDF
-44 VNFWA
+44 WS
-49 LQPNATQAIDL
+49 LQPNAKQAL
-60 FLRHPTHSLLMMK
+60 SVFLRHPSRFLLMLKADDQAEYASLLESFTK
-73 VGEPVEYAEL
+73 L
-83 LQNFISQN
+83 
-91 HHKVRSIFGVNYVIE
+91 HHHREQSVFGVNYVVE
-106 QGDSFSFP
+106 QGDAFSFP
-114 HVYTES
+114 RVYTEM
-120 AKSLDDNFAS
+120 AHSLDDNFATL
-130 QGEALSA
+130 GEVVNA

-142 FQLFGSFRIHPSSQ
+142 FQLFGSLRVHPSSH
-156 DIQLVPGLV
+156 DIQLNPGLV
-165 HKANGGVLI
+165 HRANGGVLI
-174 LSAATLL
+174 LSAAMLL
-181 SQFDLWGRLKQIL
+181 SQFDLWLRLKHIL

-207 KNLPCDIPSYALNL
+207 KHLPCDVPSYKLNL
-221 KVIVLGNRTEL
+221 KVIVLGSRTEL
-232 ATLAELEENLYSFAD
+232 ATLGELEESLYSFAD

-256 VAEVEEQK
+256 VAEVESQK
-264 TWAGYVQQMA
+264 MWAGYVKKIA
-274 QEQNIELDFLA
+274 QTLNVEMNFSA
-285 LNKLYQLLVR
+285 LNKLYKLLVR
-295 ESENRFLINA
+295 ESEDRFLINI
-305 SPLKLKEILQ
+305 SPIKLKEMLQ
-315 DASTFA
+315 DVVTLTGNSI
-321 EKTALSAV
+321 LSAD
-329 DFEGIFQQKLAQ
+329 DFEAVFQRKSIQH
-341 YGFLKEQTYADI
+341 GFLKEQTYADI

-378 PGTPVCFGEP
+378 PGTPVSFGEP
-388 SRISCIVQFGDG
+388 SRISCIVQFGEG

-416 GKGMMIAQ
+416 SKGMMIAQ

-460 IFCVLASA
+460 IFCVLVSA
-468 LADLPLPQHIAITG
+468 LSDLPLPQNIAITG

-533 VKSAVKNGEFF
+533 VKSAVKNNEFF
-544 IYPVEDIYQACELL
+544 IYPAEDIYQACEYL
-558 FGRDLLDENKDYTE
+558 FERDLLDENKEYSE
-572 KTEPLSR
+572 KTMPISR
-579 LIQRRIEGR
+579 LIQRRIENR
-588 ADSERKSFWHF
+588 LDSEKKGFWDFFKS
-599 FRS
+599 

>member
-1 MVNFSRKRLAVSSL
+1 MSS
-15 FSQQQAIQQSLNWQA
+15 FFPHQALDWKA

-35 VIQDFPLEP
+35 AITEFPSETVDF
-44 VNFWA
+44 WS
-49 LQPNATQAIDL
+49 LQPNAKQAL
-60 FLRHPTHSLLMMK
+60 SVFLRHPSRFLLMLKADDQAEYASLLESFTK
-73 VGEPVEYAEL
+73 L
-83 LQNFISQN
+83 
-91 HHKVRSIFGVNYVIE
+91 HHHREQSVFGVNYVVE
-106 QGDSFSFP
+106 QGDAFSFP
-114 HVYTES
+114 RVYTEM
-120 AKSLDDNFAS
+120 AHSLDDNFATT
-130 QGEALSA
+130 GEVVNA

-142 FQLFGSFRIHPSSQ
+142 FQLFGSLRVHPSSH
-156 DIQLVPGLV
+156 DIQLNPGLV
-165 HKANGGVLI
+165 HRANGGVLI
-174 LSAATLL
+174 LSAAMLL
-181 SQFDLWGRLKQIL
+181 SQFDLWLRLKQIL

-207 KNLPCDIPSYALNL
+207 KHLPCDVPSYRINL

-232 ATLAELEENLYSFAD
+232 ATLGELEESLYSFAD

-256 VAEVEEQK
+256 VAEVESQK
-264 TWAGYVQQMA
+264 MWAGYVNKIA
-274 QEQNIELDFLA
+274 QTLNVEMNFSA
-285 LNKLYQLLVR
+285 LNKLYKLLVR
-295 ESENRFLINA
+295 ESEDRFLINI
-305 SPLKLKEILQ
+305 SPLKLKEMLQ
-315 DASTFA
+315 DVVTLTGNSIL
-321 EKTALSAV
+321 TAD
-329 DFEGIFQQKLAQ
+329 DFEAVFQRKSIQ

-378 PGTPVCFGEP
+378 PGTPVSFGEP
-388 SRISCIVQFGDG
+388 SRISCIVQFGEG

-416 GKGMMIAQ
+416 SKGMMIAQ

-460 IFCVLASA
+460 IFCVLVSA
-468 LADLPLPQHIAITG
+468 LSDLPLPQNIAITG

-533 VKSAVKNGEFF
+533 VKSAVKNNEFF
-544 IYPVEDIYQACELL
+544 IYPVEDIYQACEYL
-558 FGRDLLDENKDYTE
+558 FERDLLDENKEYSE
-572 KTEPLSR
+572 KTMPISR
-579 LIQRRIEGR
+579 LIQRRIENR
-588 ADSERKSFWHF
+588 LESEKKGFWDFFKS
-599 FRS
+599 

>member
-1 MVNFSRKRLAVSSL
+1 MSS
-15 FSQQQAIQQSLNWQA
+15 FFPQQALDWQA

-35 VIQDFPLEP
+35 AITAFPSETVDF
-44 VNFWA
+44 WS
-49 LQPNATQAIDL
+49 LQPNAKQAL
-60 FLRHPTHSLLMMK
+60 SVFLRHPSRFLLMLKADDQAEYASLLESFTK
-73 VGEPVEYAEL
+73 L
-83 LQNFISQN
+83 
-91 HHKVRSIFGVNYVIE
+91 HHHREQSVFGVNYVVE
-106 QGDSFSFP
+106 QGDAFSFP
-114 HVYTES
+114 RVYTEM
-120 AKSLDDNFAS
+120 AHSLDDNFATL
-130 QGEALSA
+130 GEVVNA

-142 FQLFGSFRIHPSSQ
+142 FQLFGSLRVHPSSH
-156 DIQLVPGLV
+156 DIQLNPGLV
-165 HKANGGVLI
+165 HRANGGVLI
-174 LSAATLL
+174 LSAAMLL
-181 SQFDLWGRLKQIL
+181 SQFDLWLRLKHIL

-207 KNLPCDIPSYALNL
+207 KHLPCDVPSYKLNL
-221 KVIVLGNRTEL
+221 KVIVLGSRTEL
-232 ATLAELEENLYSFAD
+232 ATLGELEESLYSFAD

-256 VAEVEEQK
+256 VAEVESQK
-264 TWAGYVQQMA
+264 MWAGYVKKIA
-274 QEQNIELDFLA
+274 QTLNVEMNFSA
-285 LNKLYQLLVR
+285 LNKLYKLLVR
-295 ESENRFLINA
+295 ESEDRFLINI

-315 DASTFA
+315 DVVTLTGNSI
-321 EKTALSAV
+321 LSAD
-329 DFEGIFQQKLAQ
+329 DFEAVFQRKSIQH
-341 YGFLKEQTYADI
+341 GFLKEQTYADI

-378 PGTPVCFGEP
+378 PGTPVSFGEP
-388 SRISCIVQFGDG
+388 SRISCIVQFGEG

-416 GKGMMIAQ
+416 SKGMMIAQ

-460 IFCVLASA
+460 IFCVLVSA
-468 LADLPLPQHIAITG
+468 LSDLPLPQNIAITG

-533 VKSAVKNGEFF
+533 VKSAVKNNEFF
-544 IYPVEDIYQACELL
+544 IYPVEDIYQACEYL
-558 FGRDLLDENKDYTE
+558 FERDLLDENKEYSE
-572 KTEPLSR
+572 KTMPISR
-579 LIQRRIEGR
+579 LIQRRIENR
-588 ADSERKSFWHF
+588 LDSEKKGFWDFFKS
-599 FRS
+599 